1 MKRLSINR
9 IAAAGLRAD
18 QRGYR
23 AMAAGIFL
31 SIFFIA
37 TLCQCAWGVYAAA
50 VQSVRARMGQADAFY
65 FDADEYSD
73 ADIMDE
79 GSFDRLGHIA
89 MTAQAGGLYIGSY
102 DETAASIMDRRYA
115 SGRAPEKAG
124 EMAAEKS
131 FLDHLSIEAE
141 IGESFELTVTPI
153 DGLSEK
159 RTYTL
164 TGVLEEQ
171 TSRFEWKRVTYLL
184 SEGLYAL
191 PAALVSAQ
199 EPPFDSGRTVVQ
211 RVMTLKKGVS
221 LQSALA
227 HNYGA
232 DGRLNFNRPMLI
244 GLNDFGALVADM
256 VLEWGSDAFSEED
269 VETMLTML
277 ALLGG
282 SLLLACCVGIA
293 GAMEGQLARKTKE
306 IGMLRAVGATRRQIR
321 RIFGREAWIL
331 ALIMAPVSIACA
343 CLAVWGLSRAFP
355 SLIAFDIQPMLLAP
369 IAVLSIA
376 CIVLSAFMPLRRASR
391 VMPMGVLRDTA
402 LLRRIGRV
410 KSRNSYKPAQ
420 LIAWRQNRLHPLQPI
435 GAGVLVGLM
444 LVCMLNALS
453 LLGQISGML
462 FQSSAAFRAYFYMD
476 NVSTNSYYTMLPER
490 ALSAGDIAQI
500 EALPGIKKAREKSA
514 ANVCW
519 ITDSAPSYLTN
530 ADLYTYSYLL
540 SEEELLRRAHT
551 QDDAQLYHYLDT
563 SDEGMIEIRREAAE
577 TNERVR
583 RETGAEAGEALVP
596 LGLMVLDDEV
606 LRRYASD
613 VAEGAIDLDAINRGE
628 QVLLCAPDRYVRIE
642 TKNGK
647 VIGARMSNKPFQGA
661 TLIAHNDGNFSAG
674 ETLELMLLTGPE
686 ADFTA
691 QSAEGFY
698 AGLEERR
705 AAVTIGAV
713 LNSTTSLYGMD
724 SAVTLFTT
732 RRGLNAMG
740 FSMDRVDSLDIYTE
754 SAMSA
759 EEEQALS
766 ESVES
771 ILRRAD
777 NMSFY
782 DELETARAVR
792 QQNAMVMTA
801 LLSVALLFFAVAVSM
816 ITGGVTRRIRAD
828 ARMIGTLRAV
838 GADSKTVAGCYRMQ
852 ILLSIALGLLV
863 GLVCMV
869 ALLTS
874 YYGRVWWM
882 RIVAPVCV
890 VGFSALCYAAC
901 MLALRSRIR
910 ETISHSIVENIREM

>member
-1 MKRLSINR
+1 MKRLSVNR

-37 TLCQCAWGVYAAA
+37 TLCQCAWGVYVAA
-50 VQSVRARMGQADAFY
+50 VQGVRARMGQADAFY

-153 DGLSEK
+153 DGLSET

-171 TSRFEWKRVTYLL
+171 TSRFDWDSVAYF
-184 SEGLYAL
+184 SETRFCTL
-191 PAALVSAQ
+191 PSALVSQ
-199 EPPFDSGRTVVQ
+199 EEALFASGRVVTQ
-211 RVMTLKKGVS
+211 RVMTLKRGVS
-221 LQSALA
+221 LEKALA
-227 HNYGA
+227 RNFDE
-232 DGRLNFNRPMLI
+232 DGHLTAPLLI
-244 GLNDFGALVADM
+244 GLTDFGRLTVSGGFFSWND
-256 VLEWGSDAFSEED
+256 GFSDEE
-269 VETMLTML
+269 VTTLFIML

-293 GAMEGQLARKTKE
+293 GAMEGQLARKTEE

-321 RIFGREAWIL
+321 RIFGREAWL
-331 ALIMAPVSIACA
+331 VALVMAPVSLACA

-355 SLIAFDIQPMLLAP
+355 SLIAFDIQPVILVP
-369 IAVLSIA
+369 IALMSVA
-376 CIVLSAFMPLRRASR
+376 CIVISAFVPLRRASR

-402 LLRRIGRV
+402 LLRRMGRV

-420 LIAWRQNRLHPLQPI
+420 LIAWRQNRLHPLRPL
-435 GAGVLVGLM
+435 GAGALTGLI
-444 LVCMLNALS
+444 LVCMLSALS
-453 LLGQISGML
+453 LFSQMSDQVIRSN
-462 FQSSAAFRAYFYMD
+462 AAFSAYFYMD
-476 NVSTNSYYTMLPER
+476 YATTNSYYTMLPDR

-500 EALPGIKKAREKSA
+500 EALPGVKKARERSA

-551 QDDAQLYHYLDT
+551 QDDAQLYDYLDT

-596 LGLMVLDDEV
+596 LGLMVLDDEA
-606 LRRYASD
+606 LRSYASD

-661 TLIAHNDGNFSAG
+661 TLIAHNDGDFSAG
-674 ETLELMLLTGPE
+674 ETFELMLLTGPE

-713 LNSTTSLYGMD
+713 LNNTTSLYGMD

-754 SAMSA
+754 GAMSA

-782 DELETARAVR
+782 DELQTARAAR

-838 GADSKTVAGCYRMQ
+838 GADAKTVAGCYRMQ

-863 GLVCMV
+863 GLACMI

-882 RIVAPVCV
+882 RIAAPACV
-890 VGFSALCYAAC
+890 LGFSALCYAAC

-910 ETISHSIVENIREM
+910 ETISRSIVENIREM

>member
-1 MKRLSINR
+1 MKRLSVNR

-37 TLCQCAWGVYAAA
+37 TLCQCAWGVYVAA
-50 VQSVRARMGQADAFY
+50 VQGVRARMGQADAFY

-102 DETAASIMDRRYA
+102 DEAAASIMDRRYA

-131 FLDHLSIEAE
+131 FLDHLSIAAE

-153 DGLSEK
+153 DGLSET

-164 TGVLEEQ
+164 TGVLAEQ
-171 TSRFEWKRVTYLL
+171 TSRFDWDSVAYF
-184 SEGLYAL
+184 SETRFCTL
-191 PAALVSAQ
+191 PSALVSQ
-199 EPPFDSGRTVVQ
+199 EEAPFASGRVVTQ
-211 RVMTLKKGVS
+211 RVMTLKRGVS
-221 LQSALA
+221 LEKALA
-227 HNYGA
+227 RNFDE
-232 DGRLNFNRPMLI
+232 DGHLTAPLLI
-244 GLNDFGALVADM
+244 GLTDFGRLTVSGGFFSWND
-256 VLEWGSDAFSEED
+256 GFSDEE
-269 VETMLTML
+269 VTTLFTML

-306 IGMLRAVGATRRQIR
+306 IGLLRAVGATRRQIR
-321 RIFGREAWIL
+321 RIFGREAWL
-331 ALIMAPVSIACA
+331 VALVMAPVSLACA
-343 CLAVWGLSRAFP
+343 CLAVWGMSRAFP
-355 SLIAFDIQPMLLAP
+355 SLIAFDIQPVILVP
-369 IAVLSIA
+369 IALMSVA
-376 CIVLSAFMPLRRASR
+376 CIVISAFVPLRRASR
-391 VMPMGVLRDTA
+391 TLPMGVLRDTA
-402 LLRRIGRV
+402 LLRRMGRV
-410 KSRNSYKPAQ
+410 KSRSSYKPAR
-420 LIAWRQNRLHPLQPI
+420 LIAWRQNRLHPLRPL
-435 GAGVLVGLM
+435 GAGALTGLM
-444 LVCMLNALS
+444 LVCMLSALS
-453 LLGQISGML
+453 LFSQMSDQVIRSN
-462 FQSSAAFRAYFYMD
+462 AAFSAYFYMD
-476 NVSTNSYYTMLPER
+476 YATTNSYYTMLPER

-500 EALPGIKKAREKSA
+500 EALPGVKKARERSA

-551 QDDAQLYHYLDT
+551 QDDAQLYDYLDT

-596 LGLMVLDDEV
+596 LGLMVLDDEA
-606 LRRYASD
+606 LRSYASD

-661 TLIAHNDGNFSAG
+661 TLIAHNDGDFSAG

-713 LNSTTSLYGMD
+713 LNNTTSLYGMD
-724 SAVTLFTT
+724 SAVTLFAT

-754 SAMSA
+754 GAMSA

-782 DELETARAVR
+782 DELETARAAR

-828 ARMIGTLRAV
+828 ACMIGTLRAV
-838 GADSKTVAGCYRMQ
+838 GADAKTVAGCYRMQ

-863 GLVCMV
+863 GLACMI

-882 RIVAPVCV
+882 RIAAPVCV
-890 VGFSALCYAAC
+890 LGFSALCYAAC

-910 ETISHSIVENIREM
+910 ETISRSIVENIREM

>member
-1 MKRLSINR
+1 MKRLSVNR

-37 TLCQCAWGVYAAA
+37 TLCQCAWGVYVAA
-50 VQSVRARMGQADAFY
+50 VQGVRARMGQADAFY

-153 DGLSEK
+153 DGLSET

-171 TSRFEWKRVTYLL
+171 TSRFDWDSVAYF
-184 SEGLYAL
+184 SETRFCTL
-191 PAALVSAQ
+191 PSALVSQ
-199 EPPFDSGRTVVQ
+199 EEALFASGRVVTQ
-211 RVMTLKKGVS
+211 RVMTLKRGVS
-221 LQSALA
+221 LEKALA
-227 HNYGA
+227 RNFDE
-232 DGRLNFNRPMLI
+232 DGHLTAPLLI
-244 GLNDFGALVADM
+244 GLTDFGRLTVSGGFFSWND
-256 VLEWGSDAFSEED
+256 GFSDEE
-269 VETMLTML
+269 VTTLFIML

-293 GAMEGQLARKTKE
+293 GAMEGQLARKTEE

-321 RIFGREAWIL
+321 RIFGREAWL
-331 ALIMAPVSIACA
+331 VALVMAPVSLACA
-343 CLAVWGLSRAFP
+343 CLAVWGMSRAFP
-355 SLIAFDIQPMLLAP
+355 SLIAFDIQPVILVP
-369 IAVLSIA
+369 IALMSVA
-376 CIVLSAFMPLRRASR
+376 CIVISAFVPLRRASR
-391 VMPMGVLRDTA
+391 TLPMGVLRDTH
-402 LLRRIGRV
+402 LLRRMGRV
-410 KSRNSYKPAQ
+410 KSRSSYKPAR
-420 LIAWRQNRLHPLQPI
+420 LIAWRQNRLHPLRPL
-435 GAGVLVGLM
+435 GAGALTGLM
-444 LVCMLNALS
+444 LVCMLSALS
-453 LLGQISGML
+453 LFSQMSDQVIRSN
-462 FQSSAAFRAYFYMD
+462 AAFSAYFYMD
-476 NVSTNSYYTMLPER
+476 YATTNSYYTMLPER

-500 EALPGIKKAREKSA
+500 EALPGVKKARERSA

-551 QDDAQLYHYLDT
+551 QDDAQLYDYLDT

-596 LGLMVLDDEV
+596 LGLMVLDDEA
-606 LRRYASD
+606 LRSYASD

-661 TLIAHNDGNFSAG
+661 TLIAHNDGDFSAG

-713 LNSTTSLYGMD
+713 LNNTTSLYGMD

-754 SAMSA
+754 GAMSA

-782 DELETARAVR
+782 DELQTARAAR

-816 ITGGVTRRIRAD
+816 ITGSVTRRIRSD

-838 GADSKTVAGCYRMQ
+838 GADAKTVAGCYRMQ

-863 GLVCMV
+863 GLACMI

-882 RIVAPVCV
+882 RIAAPACV
-890 VGFSALCYAAC
+890 LGFSALCYGAC

-910 ETISHSIVENIREM
+910 ETISRSIVENIREM

>member
-1 MKRLSINR
+1 MKRLSVNR

-37 TLCQCAWGVYAAA
+37 TLCQCAWGVYVAA
-50 VQSVRARMGQADAFY
+50 VQGVRARMGQADAFY

-153 DGLSEK
+153 DGLSET

-164 TGVLEEQ
+164 TGVLAEQ
-171 TSRFEWKRVTYLL
+171 TSRFDWDSVAYF
-184 SEGLYAL
+184 SETRFCTL
-191 PAALVSAQ
+191 PSALVSQ
-199 EPPFDSGRTVVQ
+199 EEAPFASGRVVTQ
-211 RVMTLKKGVS
+211 RVMTLKRGVS
-221 LQSALA
+221 LEKALA
-227 HNYGA
+227 RNFDE
-232 DGRLNFNRPMLI
+232 DGHLTAPLLI
-244 GLNDFGALVADM
+244 GLTDFGRLTVSGGFFSWND
-256 VLEWGSDAFSEED
+256 GFSDEE
-269 VETMLTML
+269 VTTLFTML

-293 GAMEGQLARKTKE
+293 GAMEGQLARKTEE

-321 RIFGREAWIL
+321 RIFGREAWL
-331 ALIMAPVSIACA
+331 VALVMAPVSLACA

-355 SLIAFDIQPMLLAP
+355 SLIAFDIQPVILVP
-369 IAVLSIA
+369 IALMSVA
-376 CIVLSAFMPLRRASR
+376 CIVISAFVPLRRASR
-391 VMPMGVLRDTA
+391 VMPMGVLRDTH
-402 LLRRIGRV
+402 LLRRMGRV
-410 KSRNSYKPAQ
+410 KSRDRYHPAR
-420 LIAWRQNRLHPLQPI
+420 LIAWRQNRLHPLRPL
-435 GAGVLVGLM
+435 GAGALTGLM
-444 LVCMLNALS
+444 LVCMLSALS
-453 LLGQISGML
+453 LFSQMSDQVIRSN
-462 FQSSAAFRAYFYMD
+462 AAFSAYFYMD
-476 NVSTNSYYTMLPER
+476 YATTNSYYTMLPDR

-500 EALPGIKKAREKSA
+500 EALPGVKKARERSA

-551 QDDAQLYHYLDT
+551 QDDAQLYDYLDT
-563 SDEGMIEIRREAAE
+563 SEEGMIEIRREAAE

-596 LGLMVLDDEV
+596 LGLMVLDDEA
-606 LRRYASD
+606 LRSYASD

-661 TLIAHNDGNFSAG
+661 TLIAHNDGDFSAG

-713 LNSTTSLYGMD
+713 LNNTTSLYGMD

-754 SAMSA
+754 GAMSA

-782 DELETARAVR
+782 DELQTARAAR

-828 ARMIGTLRAV
+828 ACMIGTLRAV
-838 GADSKTVAGCYRMQ
+838 GADAKTVAGCYRMQ

-863 GLVCMV
+863 GLACMI

-882 RIVAPVCV
+882 RIAAPACV
-890 VGFSALCYAAC
+890 LGFSALCYAAC

-910 ETISHSIVENIREM
+910 ETISRSIVENIREM

>member
-1 MKRLSINR
+1 MKRLSVNR

-37 TLCQCAWGVYAAA
+37 TLCQCAWGVYVAA
-50 VQSVRARMGQADAFY
+50 VQGVRARMGQADAFY

-131 FLDHLSIEAE
+131 FLDHLSIAAE

-153 DGLSEK
+153 DGLSET

-171 TSRFEWKRVTYLL
+171 TSRFKWDSVAYF
-184 SEGLYAL
+184 SETRFCAL
-191 PAALVSAQ
+191 PSALVSQ
-199 EPPFDSGRTVVQ
+199 EEAPFASGRVVTQ
-211 RVMTLKKGVS
+211 RVMTLKRGVS
-221 LQSALA
+221 LEKALA
-227 HNYGA
+227 RNFDE
-232 DGRLNFNRPMLI
+232 DGHLTAPLLI
-244 GLNDFGALVADM
+244 GLTDFGRLTVSGGFFSWND
-256 VLEWGSDAFSEED
+256 GFSDEE
-269 VETMLTML
+269 VTTLFTML

-293 GAMEGQLARKTKE
+293 GAMEGQLARKTEE

-321 RIFGREAWIL
+321 RIFGREAWL
-331 ALIMAPVSIACA
+331 VALVMAPVSLACA
-343 CLAVWGLSRAFP
+343 CLAVWGMSRAFP
-355 SLIAFDIQPMLLAP
+355 SLIAFDIQPVILVP
-369 IAVLSIA
+369 IALMSVA
-376 CIVLSAFMPLRRASR
+376 CIVISAFVPLRRASR
-391 VMPMGVLRDTA
+391 TLPMGVLRDTA
-402 LLRRIGRV
+402 LLRRMGRV
-410 KSRNSYKPAQ
+410 KSRSSYKPAR
-420 LIAWRQNRLHPLQPI
+420 LIAWRQNRLHPLRPL
-435 GAGVLVGLM
+435 GAGALTGLM
-444 LVCMLNALS
+444 LVCMLSALS
-453 LLGQISGML
+453 LFSQMSDQVIRSN
-462 FQSSAAFRAYFYMD
+462 AAFSAYFYMD
-476 NVSTNSYYTMLPER
+476 YATTNSYYTMLPDR

-500 EALPGIKKAREKSA
+500 EALPGVKKARERSA

-551 QDDAQLYHYLDT
+551 QDDAQLYDYLDT

-596 LGLMVLDDEV
+596 LGLMVLDDEA
-606 LRRYASD
+606 LRSYASD

-661 TLIAHNDGNFSAG
+661 TLIAHNDGDFSAG

-713 LNSTTSLYGMD
+713 LNNTTSLYGMD
-724 SAVTLFTT
+724 SAVTLFAT

-754 SAMSA
+754 GAMSA

-782 DELETARAVR
+782 DELETARAAR

-828 ARMIGTLRAV
+828 ACMIGTLRAV
-838 GADSKTVAGCYRMQ
+838 GADAKTVAGCYRMQ

-863 GLVCMV
+863 GLACMI

-882 RIVAPVCV
+882 RIAAPACV
-890 VGFSALCYAAC
+890 LGFSALCYAAC

-910 ETISHSIVENIREM
+910 ETISRSIVENIREM

>member
-1 MKRLSINR
+1 MKRLSVNR

-37 TLCQCAWGVYAAA
+37 TLCQCAWGVYVAA
-50 VQSVRARMGQADAFY
+50 VQGVRARMGQADAFY

-153 DGLSEK
+153 DGLSET

-171 TSRFEWKRVTYLL
+171 TSRFDWDSVAYF
-184 SEGLYAL
+184 SETRFCTL
-191 PAALVSAQ
+191 PSALVSQ
-199 EPPFDSGRTVVQ
+199 EEALFASGRVVTQ
-211 RVMTLKKGVS
+211 RVMTLKRGVS
-221 LQSALA
+221 LEKALA
-227 HNYGA
+227 RNFDE
-232 DGRLNFNRPMLI
+232 DGHLTAPLLI
-244 GLNDFGALVADM
+244 GLTDFGRLTVSGGFFSWND
-256 VLEWGSDAFSEED
+256 GFSDEE
-269 VETMLTML
+269 VTTLFIML

-293 GAMEGQLARKTKE
+293 GAMEGQLARKTEE

-321 RIFGREAWIL
+321 RIFGREAWL
-331 ALIMAPVSIACA
+331 VALIMAPVSLACA
-343 CLAVWGLSRAFP
+343 CLAVWGMSRAFP
-355 SLIAFDIQPMLLAP
+355 SLIAFDIQPVILVP
-369 IAVLSIA
+369 IALMSVA
-376 CIVLSAFMPLRRASR
+376 CIVISAFVPLRRASR
-391 VMPMGVLRDTA
+391 TLPMGVLRDTA
-402 LLRRIGRV
+402 LLRRMGRV
-410 KSRNSYKPAQ
+410 KSRSSYKPAR
-420 LIAWRQNRLHPLQPI
+420 LIAWRQNRLHPLRPL
-435 GAGVLVGLM
+435 GAGALTGLI
-444 LVCMLNALS
+444 LVCMLSALS
-453 LLGQISGML
+453 LFSQMSDQVIRSN
-462 FQSSAAFRAYFYMD
+462 AAFSAYFYMD
-476 NVSTNSYYTMLPER
+476 YATTNSYYTMLPDR

-500 EALPGIKKAREKSA
+500 EALPGVKKARERSA

-551 QDDAQLYHYLDT
+551 QDDAQLYDYLDT

-596 LGLMVLDDEV
+596 LGLMVLDDEA
-606 LRRYASD
+606 LRSYASD

-661 TLIAHNDGNFSAG
+661 TLIAHNDGDFSAG
-674 ETLELMLLTGPE
+674 ETFELMLLTGPE

-713 LNSTTSLYGMD
+713 LNNTTSLYGMD

-754 SAMSA
+754 GAMSA

-782 DELETARAVR
+782 DELQTARAAR

-838 GADSKTVAGCYRMQ
+838 GADAKTVAGCYRMQ

-863 GLVCMV
+863 GLACMI

-882 RIVAPVCV
+882 RIAAPACV
-890 VGFSALCYAAC
+890 LGFSALCYAAC

-910 ETISHSIVENIREM
+910 ETISRSIVENIREM

>member
-1 MKRLSINR
+1 MKRLSVNR

-37 TLCQCAWGVYAAA
+37 TLCQCAWGVYVAA
-50 VQSVRARMGQADAFY
+50 VQGVRARMGQADAFY

-131 FLDHLSIEAE
+131 FLDHLSIAAE

-171 TSRFEWKRVTYLL
+171 TSRFDWDSVAYF
-184 SEGLYAL
+184 SETRFCTL
-191 PAALVSAQ
+191 PSALVSQ
-199 EPPFDSGRTVVQ
+199 EEAPFASGRVVTQ
-211 RVMTLKKGVS
+211 RVMTLKRGVS
-221 LQSALA
+221 LEKALA
-227 HNYGA
+227 RNFDE
-232 DGRLNFNRPMLI
+232 DGHLTAPLLI
-244 GLNDFGALVADM
+244 GLTDFGRLTVSGGFFSWND
-256 VLEWGSDAFSEED
+256 GFSDEE
-269 VETMLTML
+269 VTTLFIML

-293 GAMEGQLARKTKE
+293 GAMEGQLARKTEE

-321 RIFGREAWIL
+321 RIFGREAWL
-331 ALIMAPVSIACA
+331 VALVMAPVSLACA
-343 CLAVWGLSRAFP
+343 CLAVWGMSRAFP
-355 SLIAFDIQPMLLAP
+355 SLIAFDIQPVILVP
-369 IAVLSIA
+369 IALMSVA
-376 CIVLSAFMPLRRASR
+376 CIVISAFVPLRRASR
-391 VMPMGVLRDTA
+391 TLPMGVLRDTA
-402 LLRRIGRV
+402 LLRRMGRV
-410 KSRNSYKPAQ
+410 KSRSSYKPAR
-420 LIAWRQNRLHPLQPI
+420 LIAWRQNRLHPLRPL
-435 GAGVLVGLM
+435 GAGALTGLM
-444 LVCMLNALS
+444 LVCMLSALS
-453 LLGQISGML
+453 LFSQMSDQVIRSN
-462 FQSSAAFRAYFYMD
+462 AAFSAYFYMD
-476 NVSTNSYYTMLPER
+476 YATTNSYYTMLPDR

-500 EALPGIKKAREKSA
+500 EALPGVKKARERSA

-551 QDDAQLYHYLDT
+551 QDDAQLYDYLDT

-596 LGLMVLDDEV
+596 LGLMVLDDEA
-606 LRRYASD
+606 LRSYASD

-661 TLIAHNDGNFSAG
+661 TLIAHNDGDFSAG

-713 LNSTTSLYGMD
+713 LNNTTSLYGMD

-754 SAMSA
+754 GAMSA

-782 DELETARAVR
+782 DELETARAAR

-816 ITGGVTRRIRAD
+816 ITGSVTRRIRSD

-838 GADSKTVAGCYRMQ
+838 GADAKTVAGCYRMQ

-863 GLVCMV
+863 GLACMI

-882 RIVAPVCV
+882 RIAAPACV
-890 VGFSALCYAAC
+890 LGFSALCYAAC

-910 ETISHSIVENIREM
+910 ETISRSIVENIREM

>member
-1 MKRLSINR
+1 MKRLSVNR

-37 TLCQCAWGVYAAA
+37 TLCQCAWGVYVAA
-50 VQSVRARMGQADAFY
+50 VQGVRARMGQADAFY

-153 DGLSEK
+153 DGLSET

-171 TSRFEWKRVTYLL
+171 TSRFDWDSVAYF
-184 SEGLYAL
+184 SETRFCTL
-191 PAALVSAQ
+191 PSALVSQ
-199 EPPFDSGRTVVQ
+199 EEALFASGRVVTQ
-211 RVMTLKKGVS
+211 RVMTLKRGVS
-221 LQSALA
+221 LEKALA
-227 HNYGA
+227 RNFDE
-232 DGRLNFNRPMLI
+232 DGHLTAPLLI
-244 GLNDFGALVADM
+244 GLTDFGRLTVSGGFFSWND
-256 VLEWGSDAFSEED
+256 GFSDEE
-269 VETMLTML
+269 VTTLFIML

-293 GAMEGQLARKTKE
+293 GAMEGQLARKTEE

-321 RIFGREAWIL
+321 RIFGREAWL
-331 ALIMAPVSIACA
+331 VALVMAPVSLACA

-355 SLIAFDIQPMLLAP
+355 SLIAFDIQPVILVP
-369 IAVLSIA
+369 IALMSVA
-376 CIVLSAFMPLRRASR
+376 CIVISAFVPLRRASR
-391 VMPMGVLRDTA
+391 TLPMGVLRDTA
-402 LLRRIGRV
+402 LLRRMGRV
-410 KSRNSYKPAQ
+410 KSRSSYKPAR
-420 LIAWRQNRLHPLQPI
+420 LIAWRQNRLHPLRPL
-435 GAGVLVGLM
+435 GAGALTGLI
-444 LVCMLNALS
+444 LVCMLSALS
-453 LLGQISGML
+453 LFSQMSDQVIRSN
-462 FQSSAAFRAYFYMD
+462 AAFSAYFYMD
-476 NVSTNSYYTMLPER
+476 YATTNSYYTMLPDR

-500 EALPGIKKAREKSA
+500 EALPGVKKARERSA

-551 QDDAQLYHYLDT
+551 QDDAQLYDYLDT

-596 LGLMVLDDEV
+596 LGLMVLDDEA
-606 LRRYASD
+606 LRSYASD

-661 TLIAHNDGNFSAG
+661 TLIAHNDGDFSAG
-674 ETLELMLLTGPE
+674 ETFELMLLTGPE

-713 LNSTTSLYGMD
+713 LNNTTSLYGMD

-754 SAMSA
+754 GAMSA

-782 DELETARAVR
+782 DELQTARAAR

-838 GADSKTVAGCYRMQ
+838 GADAKTVAGCYRMQ

-863 GLVCMV
+863 GLACMI

-882 RIVAPVCV
+882 RIAAPACV
-890 VGFSALCYAAC
+890 LGFSALCYAAC

-910 ETISHSIVENIREM
+910 ETISRSIVENIREM

>member
-1 MKRLSINR
+1 MKRLSVNR

-37 TLCQCAWGVYAAA
+37 TLCQCAWGVYVAA
-50 VQSVRARMGQADAFY
+50 VQGVRARMGQADAFY

-73 ADIMDE
+73 ADIMEE

-102 DETAASIMDRRYA
+102 DEAAASIMDRRYA

-153 DGLSEK
+153 DGLSET

-164 TGVLEEQ
+164 TGVLAEQ
-171 TSRFEWKRVTYLL
+171 TSRFDWDSVAYF
-184 SEGLYAL
+184 SETRFCTL
-191 PAALVSAQ
+191 PSALVSQ
-199 EPPFDSGRTVVQ
+199 EEAPFASGRVVTQ
-211 RVMTLKKGVS
+211 RVMTLKRGVS
-221 LQSALA
+221 LEKALA
-227 HNYGA
+227 RNFDE
-232 DGRLNFNRPMLI
+232 DGHLTAPLLI
-244 GLNDFGALVADM
+244 GLTDFGRLTVSGGFFSWND
-256 VLEWGSDAFSEED
+256 GFSDEE
-269 VETMLTML
+269 VTTLFIML

-293 GAMEGQLARKTKE
+293 GAMEGQLARKTEE

-321 RIFGREAWIL
+321 RIFGREAWL
-331 ALIMAPVSIACA
+331 VALVMAPVSLACA

-355 SLIAFDIQPMLLAP
+355 SLIAFDIQPVILVP
-369 IAVLSIA
+369 IALMSVA
-376 CIVLSAFMPLRRASR
+376 CIVISAFVPLRRASR
-391 VMPMGVLRDTA
+391 TLPMGVLRDTA
-402 LLRRIGRV
+402 LLRRMGRV
-410 KSRNSYKPAQ
+410 KSRSSYKPAR
-420 LIAWRQNRLHPLQPI
+420 LIAWRQNRLHPLRPL
-435 GAGVLVGLM
+435 GAGALTGLI
-444 LVCMLNALS
+444 LVCMLSALS
-453 LLGQISGML
+453 LFSQMSDQVIRSN
-462 FQSSAAFRAYFYMD
+462 AAFSAYFYMD
-476 NVSTNSYYTMLPER
+476 YATTNSYYTMLPDR

-500 EALPGIKKAREKSA
+500 EALPGVKKARERSA

-551 QDDAQLYHYLDT
+551 QDDAQLYDYLDT

-596 LGLMVLDDEV
+596 LGLMVLDDEA
-606 LRRYASD
+606 LRSYASD

-661 TLIAHNDGNFSAG
+661 TLIAHNDGDFSAG
-674 ETLELMLLTGPE
+674 ETFELMLLTGPE

-713 LNSTTSLYGMD
+713 LNNTTSLYGMD

-754 SAMSA
+754 GAMSA

-782 DELETARAVR
+782 DELETARAAR

-828 ARMIGTLRAV
+828 ACMIGTLRAV
-838 GADSKTVAGCYRMQ
+838 GADAKTVAGCYRMQ

-863 GLVCMV
+863 GLACMI

-882 RIVAPVCV
+882 RIAAPACV
-890 VGFSALCYAAC
+890 LGFSALCYAAC

-910 ETISHSIVENIREM
+910 ETISRSIVENIREM

>member
-1 MKRLSINR
+1 MKRLSVNR

-37 TLCQCAWGVYAAA
+37 TLCQCAWGVYVAA
-50 VQSVRARMGQADAFY
+50 VQGVRARMGQADAFY

-102 DETAASIMDRRYA
+102 DEAAASIMDRRYA

-164 TGVLEEQ
+164 TGVLAEQ
-171 TSRFEWKRVTYLL
+171 TSRFDWDSVAYF
-184 SEGLYAL
+184 SETRFCTL
-191 PAALVSAQ
+191 PSALVSQ
-199 EPPFDSGRTVVQ
+199 EEAPFASGRVVTQ
-211 RVMTLKKGVS
+211 RVMTLKRGVS
-221 LQSALA
+221 LEKALA
-227 HNYGA
+227 RNFDE
-232 DGRLNFNRPMLI
+232 DGHLTAPLLI
-244 GLNDFGALVADM
+244 GLTDFGRLTVSGGFFSWND
-256 VLEWGSDAFSEED
+256 GFSDEE
-269 VETMLTML
+269 VTTLFIML

-293 GAMEGQLARKTKE
+293 GAMEGQLARKTEE

-321 RIFGREAWIL
+321 RIFGREAWL
-331 ALIMAPVSIACA
+331 VALVMAPVSLACA
-343 CLAVWGLSRAFP
+343 CLAVWGMSRAFP
-355 SLIAFDIQPMLLAP
+355 SLIAFDIQPVILVP
-369 IAVLSIA
+369 IALMSVA
-376 CIVLSAFMPLRRASR
+376 CIVISAFVPLRRASR
-391 VMPMGVLRDTA
+391 TLPMGVLRDTA
-402 LLRRIGRV
+402 LLRRMGRV
-410 KSRNSYKPAQ
+410 KSRSSYKPAR
-420 LIAWRQNRLHPLQPI
+420 LIAWRQNRLHPLRPL
-435 GAGVLVGLM
+435 GAGALTGLM
-444 LVCMLNALS
+444 LVCMLSALS
-453 LLGQISGML
+453 LFSQMSDQVIRSN
-462 FQSSAAFRAYFYMD
+462 AAFSAYFYMD
-476 NVSTNSYYTMLPER
+476 YATTNSYYTMLPDR

-500 EALPGIKKAREKSA
+500 EALPGVKKARERSA

-551 QDDAQLYHYLDT
+551 QDDAQLYDYLDT

-596 LGLMVLDDEV
+596 LGLMVLDDEA
-606 LRRYASD
+606 LRSYASD

-661 TLIAHNDGNFSAG
+661 TLIAHNDGDFSAG

-713 LNSTTSLYGMD
+713 LNNTTSLYGMD

-754 SAMSA
+754 GAMSA

-782 DELETARAVR
+782 DELQTARAAR

-828 ARMIGTLRAV
+828 ACMIGTLRAV
-838 GADSKTVAGCYRMQ
+838 GADAKTVAGCYRMQ

-863 GLVCMV
+863 GLACMI

-882 RIVAPVCV
+882 RIAAPACV
-890 VGFSALCYAAC
+890 LGFSALCYAAC

-910 ETISHSIVENIREM
+910 ETISRSIVENIREM

>member
-1 MKRLSINR
+1 MKRLSVNR

-37 TLCQCAWGVYAAA
+37 TLCQCAWGVYVAA
-50 VQSVRARMGQADAFY
+50 VQGVRARMGQADAFY

-73 ADIMDE
+73 ADIMEE

-102 DETAASIMDRRYA
+102 DEAAASIMDRRYA

-153 DGLSEK
+153 DGLSET

-164 TGVLEEQ
+164 TGVLAEQ
-171 TSRFEWKRVTYLL
+171 TSRFDWDSVAYF
-184 SEGLYAL
+184 SETRFCTL
-191 PAALVSAQ
+191 PSALVSQ
-199 EPPFDSGRTVVQ
+199 EEAPFASGRVVTQ
-211 RVMTLKKGVS
+211 RVMTLKRGVS
-221 LQSALA
+221 LEKALA
-227 HNYGA
+227 RNFDE
-232 DGRLNFNRPMLI
+232 DGHLTAPLLI
-244 GLNDFGALVADM
+244 GLTDFGRLTVSGGFFSWND
-256 VLEWGSDAFSEED
+256 GFSDEE
-269 VETMLTML
+269 VTTLFIML

-293 GAMEGQLARKTKE
+293 GAMEGQLARKTEE

-321 RIFGREAWIL
+321 RIFGREAWL
-331 ALIMAPVSIACA
+331 VALVMAPVSLACA

-355 SLIAFDIQPMLLAP
+355 SLIAFDIQPVILVP
-369 IAVLSIA
+369 IALMSVA
-376 CIVLSAFMPLRRASR
+376 CIVISAFVPLRRASR
-391 VMPMGVLRDTA
+391 TLPMGVLRDTA
-402 LLRRIGRV
+402 LLRRMGRV
-410 KSRNSYKPAQ
+410 KSRSSYKPAR
-420 LIAWRQNRLHPLQPI
+420 LIAWRQNRLHPLRPL
-435 GAGVLVGLM
+435 GAGALTGLI
-444 LVCMLNALS
+444 LVCMLSALS
-453 LLGQISGML
+453 LFSQMSDQVIRSN
-462 FQSSAAFRAYFYMD
+462 AAFSAYFYMD
-476 NVSTNSYYTMLPER
+476 YATTNSYYTMLPDR

-500 EALPGIKKAREKSA
+500 EALPGVKKARERSA

-551 QDDAQLYHYLDT
+551 QDDAQLYDYLDT

-596 LGLMVLDDEV
+596 LGLMVLDDEA
-606 LRRYASD
+606 LRSYASD

-661 TLIAHNDGNFSAG
+661 TLIAHNDGDFSAG
-674 ETLELMLLTGPE
+674 ETFELMLLTGPE

-713 LNSTTSLYGMD
+713 LNNTTSLYGMD

-754 SAMSA
+754 GAMSA

-782 DELETARAVR
+782 DELQTARAAR

-838 GADSKTVAGCYRMQ
+838 GADAKTVAGCYRMQ

-863 GLVCMV
+863 GLACMI

-882 RIVAPVCV
+882 RIAAPACV
-890 VGFSALCYAAC
+890 LGFSALCYAAC

-910 ETISHSIVENIREM
+910 ETISRSIVENIREM

>member
-1 MKRLSINR
+1 MKRLSVNR

-37 TLCQCAWGVYAAA
+37 TLCQCAWGVYVAA
-50 VQSVRARMGQADAFY
+50 VQGVRARMGQADAFY

-153 DGLSEK
+153 DGLSET

-164 TGVLEEQ
+164 TGVLAEQ
-171 TSRFEWKRVTYLL
+171 TSRFDWDSVAYF
-184 SEGLYAL
+184 SETRFCTL
-191 PAALVSAQ
+191 PSALVSQ
-199 EPPFDSGRTVVQ
+199 EEAPFASGRVVTQ
-211 RVMTLKKGVS
+211 RVMTLKRGVS
-221 LQSALA
+221 LEKALA
-227 HNYGA
+227 RNFDE
-232 DGRLNFNRPMLI
+232 DGHLTAPLLI
-244 GLNDFGALVADM
+244 GLTDFGRLTVSGGFFSWND
-256 VLEWGSDAFSEED
+256 GFSDEE
-269 VETMLTML
+269 VTTLFIML

-293 GAMEGQLARKTKE
+293 GAMEGQLARKTEE

-321 RIFGREAWIL
+321 RIFGREAWL
-331 ALIMAPVSIACA
+331 VALVMAPVSIACA
-343 CLAVWGLSRAFP
+343 CLAVWGMSRAFP
-355 SLIAFDIQPMLLAP
+355 SLIAFDIQPVILVP
-369 IAVLSIA
+369 IALMSVA
-376 CIVLSAFMPLRRASR
+376 CIVISAFVPLRRASR

-402 LLRRIGRV
+402 LLRRMGRV

-420 LIAWRQNRLHPLQPI
+420 LIAWRQNRLHPLRPL
-435 GAGVLVGLM
+435 GAGALTGLM
-444 LVCMLNALS
+444 LVCMLSALS
-453 LLGQISGML
+453 LFSQMSDQVIRSN
-462 FQSSAAFRAYFYMD
+462 AAFSAYFYMD
-476 NVSTNSYYTMLPER
+476 YATTNSYYTMLPDR

-500 EALPGIKKAREKSA
+500 EALPGVKKARERSA

-551 QDDAQLYHYLDT
+551 QDDAQLYDYLDT

-596 LGLMVLDDEV
+596 LGLMVLDDEA
-606 LRRYASD
+606 LRSYASD

-642 TKNGK
+642 MKNGK

-661 TLIAHNDGNFSAG
+661 TLIAHNDGDFSAG

-713 LNSTTSLYGMD
+713 LNNTTSLYGMD

-754 SAMSA
+754 GAMSA

-782 DELETARAVR
+782 DELQTARAAR

-828 ARMIGTLRAV
+828 ACMIGTLRAV
-838 GADSKTVAGCYRMQ
+838 GADAKTVAGCYRMQ

-863 GLVCMV
+863 GLACMI

-882 RIVAPVCV
+882 RIAAPVCV
-890 VGFSALCYAAC
+890 LGFSALCYAAC

-910 ETISHSIVENIREM
+910 ETISRSIVENIREM

>member
-1 MKRLSINR
+1 MKRLSVNR

-37 TLCQCAWGVYAAA
+37 TLCQCAWGVYVAA
-50 VQSVRARMGQADAFY
+50 VQGVRARMGQADAFY

-102 DETAASIMDRRYA
+102 DEAAASIMDRRYA

-153 DGLSEK
+153 DGLSET

-164 TGVLEEQ
+164 TGVLAEQ
-171 TSRFEWKRVTYLL
+171 TSRFDWDSVAYF
-184 SEGLYAL
+184 SETRFCTL
-191 PAALVSAQ
+191 PSALVSQ
-199 EPPFDSGRTVVQ
+199 EEAPFASGRVVTQ
-211 RVMTLKKGVS
+211 RVMTLKRGVS
-221 LQSALA
+221 LEKALA
-227 HNYGA
+227 RNFDE
-232 DGRLNFNRPMLI
+232 DGHLTAPLLI
-244 GLNDFGALVADM
+244 GLTDFGRLTVSGGFFSWND
-256 VLEWGSDAFSEED
+256 GFSDEE
-269 VETMLTML
+269 VTTLFIML

-293 GAMEGQLARKTKE
+293 GAMEGQLARKTEE

-321 RIFGREAWIL
+321 RIFGREAWL
-331 ALIMAPVSIACA
+331 VALVMAPVSLACA
-343 CLAVWGLSRAFP
+343 CLAVWGMSRAFP
-355 SLIAFDIQPMLLAP
+355 SLIAFDIQPVILVP
-369 IAVLSIA
+369 IALMSVA
-376 CIVLSAFMPLRRASR
+376 CIVISAFVPLRRASR

-402 LLRRIGRV
+402 LLRRMGRV

-420 LIAWRQNRLHPLQPI
+420 LIAWRQNRLHPLRPL
-435 GAGVLVGLM
+435 GAGALTGLM
-444 LVCMLNALS
+444 LVCMLSALS
-453 LLGQISGML
+453 LFSQMSDQVIRSN
-462 FQSSAAFRAYFYMD
+462 AAFSAYFYMD
-476 NVSTNSYYTMLPER
+476 YATTNSYYTMLPER

-500 EALPGIKKAREKSA
+500 EALPGVKKARERSA

-551 QDDAQLYHYLDT
+551 QDDAQLYDYLDT

-596 LGLMVLDDEV
+596 LGLMVLDDEA
-606 LRRYASD
+606 LRSYASD

-661 TLIAHNDGNFSAG
+661 TLIAHNDGDFSAG
-674 ETLELMLLTGPE
+674 ETFELMLLTGPE

-713 LNSTTSLYGMD
+713 LNNTTSLYGMD

-754 SAMSA
+754 GAMSA

-782 DELETARAVR
+782 DELETARAAR

-828 ARMIGTLRAV
+828 ACMIGTLRAV
-838 GADSKTVAGCYRMQ
+838 GADAKTVAGCYRMQ

-863 GLVCMV
+863 GLACMI

-882 RIVAPVCV
+882 RIAAPACV
-890 VGFSALCYAAC
+890 LGFSALCYAAC

-910 ETISHSIVENIREM
+910 ETISRSIVENIREM

>member
-1 MKRLSINR
+1 MKRLSVNR

-37 TLCQCAWGVYAAA
+37 TLCQCAWGVYVAA
-50 VQSVRARMGQADAFY
+50 VQGVRARMGQADAFY

-102 DETAASIMDRRYA
+102 DEAAASIMDRRYA

-131 FLDHLSIEAE
+131 FLDHLSIAAE
-141 IGESFELTVTPI
+141 IGESFELTITPI
-153 DGLSEK
+153 DGLSET

-164 TGVLEEQ
+164 TGVLAEQ
-171 TSRFEWKRVTYLL
+171 TSRFDWDSVAYF
-184 SEGLYAL
+184 SETRFCTL
-191 PAALVSAQ
+191 PSALVSQ
-199 EPPFDSGRTVVQ
+199 EEAPFASGRVVTQ
-211 RVMTLKKGVS
+211 RVMTLKRGVS
-221 LQSALA
+221 LEKALA
-227 HNYGA
+227 RNFDE
-232 DGRLNFNRPMLI
+232 DGHLTAPLLI
-244 GLNDFGALVADM
+244 GLTDFGRLTVSGGFFSWND
-256 VLEWGSDAFSEED
+256 GFSDEE
-269 VETMLTML
+269 VTTLFIML

-321 RIFGREAWIL
+321 RIFGREAWL
-331 ALIMAPVSIACA
+331 VALVMAPVSLACA
-343 CLAVWGLSRAFP
+343 CLAVWGMSRAFP
-355 SLIAFDIQPMLLAP
+355 SLIAFDIQPVILVP
-369 IAVLSIA
+369 IAVLSVA
-376 CIVLSAFMPLRRASR
+376 CIVISAFVPLRRASR
-391 VMPMGVLRDTA
+391 VMPMGVLRDTH
-402 LLRRIGRV
+402 LLRRMGRV

-420 LIAWRQNRLHPLQPI
+420 LIAWRQNRLHPLRPL
-435 GAGVLVGLM
+435 GAGALTGLM
-444 LVCMLNALS
+444 LVCMLSALS
-453 LLGQISGML
+453 LFSQMSDQVIRSN
-462 FQSSAAFRAYFYMD
+462 AAFSAYFYMD
-476 NVSTNSYYTMLPER
+476 YATTNSYYTMLPDR
-490 ALSAGDIAQI
+490 ALNAGDIAQI
-500 EALPGIKKAREKSA
+500 EALPSVKKARERSA

-551 QDDAQLYHYLDT
+551 QDDAQLYDYLDT

-596 LGLMVLDDEV
+596 LGLMVLDDEA

-613 VAEGAIDLDAINRGE
+613 VVDGAIDLDAINRGE

-661 TLIAHNDGNFSAG
+661 TLIAHNDGDFSAG

-713 LNSTTSLYGMD
+713 LNNTTSLYGMD

-754 SAMSA
+754 GAMSA

-782 DELETARAVR
+782 DELQTARAAR

-828 ARMIGTLRAV
+828 ACMIGTLRAV
-838 GADSKTVAGCYRMQ
+838 GADAKTVAGCYRMQ

-863 GLVCMV
+863 GLACMI

-882 RIVAPVCV
+882 RIAAPACV
-890 VGFSALCYAAC
+890 LGFSALCYAAC

-910 ETISHSIVENIREM
+910 ETISRSIVENIREM

>member
-1 MKRLSINR
+1 MKRLSVNR

-37 TLCQCAWGVYAAA
+37 TLCQCAWGVYVAA
-50 VQSVRARMGQADAFY
+50 VQGVRARMGQADAFY

-73 ADIMDE
+73 ADIMEE

-102 DETAASIMDRRYA
+102 DEAAASIMDRRYA

-153 DGLSEK
+153 DGLSET

-164 TGVLEEQ
+164 TGVLAEQ
-171 TSRFEWKRVTYLL
+171 TSRFKWDSVAYF
-184 SEGLYAL
+184 SETRFCTL
-191 PAALVSAQ
+191 PSALVSQ
-199 EPPFDSGRTVVQ
+199 EEAPFASGRVVTQ
-211 RVMTLKKGVS
+211 RVMTLKRGVS
-221 LQSALA
+221 LEKALA
-227 HNYGA
+227 RNFDE
-232 DGRLNFNRPMLI
+232 DGHLTAPLLI
-244 GLNDFGALVADM
+244 GLTDFGRLTVSGGFFSWND
-256 VLEWGSDAFSEED
+256 GFSDEE
-269 VETMLTML
+269 VTTLFIML

-293 GAMEGQLARKTKE
+293 GAMEGQLARKTEE

-321 RIFGREAWIL
+321 RIFGREAWL
-331 ALIMAPVSIACA
+331 VALVMAPVSIACA
-343 CLAVWGLSRAFP
+343 CLAVWGMSRAFP
-355 SLIAFDIQPMLLAP
+355 SLIAFDIQPVILVP
-369 IAVLSIA
+369 IALMSVA
-376 CIVLSAFMPLRRASR
+376 CIVISAFVPLRRASR

-402 LLRRIGRV
+402 LLRRMGRV

-420 LIAWRQNRLHPLQPI
+420 LIAWRQNRLHPLRPL
-435 GAGVLVGLM
+435 GAGALTGLI
-444 LVCMLNALS
+444 LVCMLSALS
-453 LLGQISGML
+453 LFSQMSDQVIRSN
-462 FQSSAAFRAYFYMD
+462 AAFSAYFYMD
-476 NVSTNSYYTMLPER
+476 YATTNSYYTMLPDR

-500 EALPGIKKAREKSA
+500 EALPGVKKARERSA

-551 QDDAQLYHYLDT
+551 QDDAQLYDYLDT

-596 LGLMVLDDEV
+596 LGLMVLDDEA
-606 LRRYASD
+606 LRSYASD

-661 TLIAHNDGNFSAG
+661 TLIAHNDGDFSAG

-713 LNSTTSLYGMD
+713 LNNTTSLYGMD

-754 SAMSA
+754 GAMSA

-782 DELETARAVR
+782 DELQTARAAR

-838 GADSKTVAGCYRMQ
+838 GADAKTVAGCYRMQ

-863 GLVCMV
+863 GLACMI

-882 RIVAPVCV
+882 RIAAPACV
-890 VGFSALCYAAC
+890 LGFSALCYAAC

-910 ETISHSIVENIREM
+910 ETISRSIVENIREM

>member
-1 MKRLSINR
+1 MKRLSVNR

-37 TLCQCAWGVYAAA
+37 TLCQCAWGVYVAA
-50 VQSVRARMGQADAFY
+50 VQGVRARMGQADAFY

-102 DETAASIMDRRYA
+102 DEAAASIMDRRYA

-131 FLDHLSIEAE
+131 FLDHLSIAAE

-153 DGLSEK
+153 DGLSET

-164 TGVLEEQ
+164 TGVLAEQ
-171 TSRFEWKRVTYLL
+171 TSRFDWDSVAYF
-184 SEGLYAL
+184 SETRFCTL
-191 PAALVSAQ
+191 PSALVSQ
-199 EPPFDSGRTVVQ
+199 EEAPFASGRVVTQ
-211 RVMTLKKGVS
+211 RVMTLKRGVS
-221 LQSALA
+221 LEKALA
-227 HNYGA
+227 RNFDE
-232 DGRLNFNRPMLI
+232 DGHLTAPLLI
-244 GLNDFGALVADM
+244 GLTDFGRLTVSGGFFSWND
-256 VLEWGSDAFSEED
+256 GFSDEE
-269 VETMLTML
+269 VTTLFIML

-321 RIFGREAWIL
+321 RIFGREAWL
-331 ALIMAPVSIACA
+331 VALVMAPVSLACA
-343 CLAVWGLSRAFP
+343 CLAVWGMSRAFP
-355 SLIAFDIQPMLLAP
+355 SLIAFDIQPVILVP
-369 IAVLSIA
+369 IALMSVA
-376 CIVLSAFMPLRRASR
+376 CIVISAFVPLRRASR
-391 VMPMGVLRDTA
+391 TLPMGVLRDTA
-402 LLRRIGRV
+402 LLRRMGRV
-410 KSRNSYKPAQ
+410 KSRSSYKPAR
-420 LIAWRQNRLHPLQPI
+420 LIAWRQNRLHPLRPL
-435 GAGVLVGLM
+435 GAGALTGLM
-444 LVCMLNALS
+444 LVCMLSALS
-453 LLGQISGML
+453 LFSQMSDQVIRSN
-462 FQSSAAFRAYFYMD
+462 AAFSAYFYMD
-476 NVSTNSYYTMLPER
+476 YATTNSYYTMLPDR

-500 EALPGIKKAREKSA
+500 EALPGVKKARERSA

-551 QDDAQLYHYLDT
+551 QDDAQLYDYLDT

-596 LGLMVLDDEV
+596 LGLMVLDDEA
-606 LRRYASD
+606 LRSYASD

-661 TLIAHNDGNFSAG
+661 TLIAHNDGDFSAG

-713 LNSTTSLYGMD
+713 LNNTTSLYGMD

-754 SAMSA
+754 GAMSA

-782 DELETARAVR
+782 DELQTARAAR

-828 ARMIGTLRAV
+828 ACMIGTLRAV
-838 GADSKTVAGCYRMQ
+838 GADAKTVAGCYRMQ

-863 GLVCMV
+863 GLACMI

-882 RIVAPVCV
+882 RIAAPACV
-890 VGFSALCYAAC
+890 LG
-901 MLALRSRIR
+901 
-910 ETISHSIVENIREM
+910 

>member
-1 MKRLSINR
+1 MKRLSVNR

-37 TLCQCAWGVYAAA
+37 TLCQCAWGVYVAA
-50 VQSVRARMGQADAFY
+50 VQGVRARMGQADAFY

-131 FLDHLSIEAE
+131 FLDHLSIAAE

-153 DGLSEK
+153 DGLSET

-171 TSRFEWKRVTYLL
+171 TARFDWDSVAYF
-184 SEGLYAL
+184 SETRFCTL
-191 PAALVSAQ
+191 PSALVSQ
-199 EPPFDSGRTVVQ
+199 EEAPFASGRVVTQ
-211 RVMTLKKGVS
+211 RVMTLKRGVS
-221 LQSALA
+221 LEKALA
-227 HNYGA
+227 RNFDE
-232 DGRLNFNRPMLI
+232 DGHLTAPLLI
-244 GLNDFGALVADM
+244 GLTDFGRLTVSGGFFSWND
-256 VLEWGSDAFSEED
+256 GFSDEE
-269 VETMLTML
+269 VTTLFTML

-293 GAMEGQLARKTKE
+293 GAMEGQLARKTEE

-321 RIFGREAWIL
+321 RIFGREAWL
-331 ALIMAPVSIACA
+331 VALVMAPVSIACA
-343 CLAVWGLSRAFP
+343 CLAVWGMSRAFP
-355 SLIAFDIQPMLLAP
+355 SLIAFDIQPVILVP
-369 IAVLSIA
+369 IALMSVA
-376 CIVLSAFMPLRRASR
+376 CIVISAFVPLRRASR
-391 VMPMGVLRDTA
+391 VMPMGVLRDTH

-410 KSRNSYKPAQ
+410 KSRDRYHPAR
-420 LIAWRQNRLHPLQPI
+420 LIAWRQNRLHPLRPL
-435 GAGVLVGLM
+435 GAGALTGLM
-444 LVCMLNALS
+444 LVCMLSALS
-453 LLGQISGML
+453 LFSQMSDQVIRSN
-462 FQSSAAFRAYFYMD
+462 AAFSAYFYMD
-476 NVSTNSYYTMLPER
+476 YATTNSYYTMLPER

-500 EALPGIKKAREKSA
+500 EALPGVKKARERSA

-551 QDDAQLYHYLDT
+551 QDDAQLYDYLDT

-596 LGLMVLDDEV
+596 LGLMVLDDEA
-606 LRRYASD
+606 LRSYASD

-642 TKNGK
+642 MKNGK

-661 TLIAHNDGNFSAG
+661 TLIAHNDGDFSAG
-674 ETLELMLLTGPE
+674 ETFELMLLTGPE

-713 LNSTTSLYGMD
+713 LNNTTSLYGMD

-754 SAMSA
+754 GAMSA

-782 DELETARAVR
+782 DELQTARAAR

-838 GADSKTVAGCYRMQ
+838 GADAKTVAGCYRMQ

-863 GLVCMV
+863 GLACMI

-882 RIVAPVCV
+882 RIAAPACV
-890 VGFSALCYAAC
+890 LGFSALCYAAC

-910 ETISHSIVENIREM
+910 ETISRSIVENIREM

>member
-1 MKRLSINR
+1 MKRLSVNR

-37 TLCQCAWGVYAAA
+37 TLCQCAWGVYVAA
-50 VQSVRARMGQADAFY
+50 VQGVRARMGQADAFY

-131 FLDHLSIEAE
+131 FLDHLSIAAE

-153 DGLSEK
+153 DGLSET

-171 TSRFEWKRVTYLL
+171 TSRFDWDSVAYF
-184 SEGLYAL
+184 SETRFCTL
-191 PAALVSAQ
+191 PSALVSHEEA
-199 EPPFDSGRTVVQ
+199 PFASGRVVTQ
-211 RVMTLKKGVS
+211 RVMTLKRGVS
-221 LQSALA
+221 LEKALA
-227 HNYGA
+227 RNFDE
-232 DGRLNFNRPMLI
+232 DGHLTAPLLI
-244 GLNDFGALVADM
+244 GLTDFGRLTVSGGFFSWND
-256 VLEWGSDAFSEED
+256 GFSDEE
-269 VETMLTML
+269 VTTLFIML

-293 GAMEGQLARKTKE
+293 GAMEGQLARKTEE

-321 RIFGREAWIL
+321 RIFGREAWL
-331 ALIMAPVSIACA
+331 VALVMAPVSIACA
-343 CLAVWGLSRAFP
+343 CLAVWGMSRAFP
-355 SLIAFDIQPMLLAP
+355 SLIAFEIQPIILAP
-369 IAVLSIA
+369 ITVLSVA
-376 CIVLSAFMPLRRASR
+376 CIVVSAFVPLRRASR
-391 VMPMGVLRDTA
+391 TLPMGVLRDTA
-402 LLRRIGRV
+402 LLRRMGRV
-410 KSRNSYKPAQ
+410 KSRSSYKPAR
-420 LIAWRQNRLHPLQPI
+420 LIAWRQNRLHPLRPL
-435 GAGVLVGLM
+435 GAGALTGLM
-444 LVCMLNALS
+444 LVCMLSALS
-453 LLGQISGML
+453 LFSQMSDQVIRSN
-462 FQSSAAFRAYFYMD
+462 AAFSAYFYMD
-476 NVSTNSYYTMLPER
+476 YATTNSYYTMLPER

-500 EALPGIKKAREKSA
+500 EALPGVKKARERSA

-551 QDDAQLYHYLDT
+551 QDDAQLYDYLDT

-596 LGLMVLDDEV
+596 LGLMVLDDEA
-606 LRRYASD
+606 LRSYASD

-661 TLIAHNDGNFSAG
+661 TLIAHNDGDFSAG

-713 LNSTTSLYGMD
+713 LNNTTSLYGMD
-724 SAVTLFTT
+724 SAVTLFAT

-754 SAMSA
+754 GAMSA

-782 DELETARAVR
+782 DELETARAAR

-828 ARMIGTLRAV
+828 ACMIGTLRAV
-838 GADSKTVAGCYRMQ
+838 GADAKTVAGCYRMQ

-863 GLVCMV
+863 GLACMI

-882 RIVAPVCV
+882 RIAAPVCV
-890 VGFSALCYAAC
+890 LGFSALCYAAC

-910 ETISHSIVENIREM
+910 ETISRSIVENIREM

>member
-1 MKRLSINR
+1 MKRLSVNR

-37 TLCQCAWGVYAAA
+37 TLCQCAWGVYVAA
-50 VQSVRARMGQADAFY
+50 VQGVRARMGQADAFY

-102 DETAASIMDRRYA
+102 DEAAASIMDRRYA

-131 FLDHLSIEAE
+131 FLDHLSIAAE
-141 IGESFELTVTPI
+141 IGESFELTITPI
-153 DGLSEK
+153 DGLSET

-164 TGVLEEQ
+164 TGVLAEQ
-171 TSRFEWKRVTYLL
+171 TSRFDWDSVAYF
-184 SEGLYAL
+184 SETRFCTL
-191 PAALVSAQ
+191 PSALVSQ
-199 EPPFDSGRTVVQ
+199 EEAPFASGRVVTQ
-211 RVMTLKKGVS
+211 RVMTLKRGVS
-221 LQSALA
+221 LEKALA
-227 HNYGA
+227 RNFDE
-232 DGRLNFNRPMLI
+232 DGHLTAPLLI
-244 GLNDFGALVADM
+244 GLTDFGRLTVSGGFFSWND
-256 VLEWGSDAFSEED
+256 GFSDEE
-269 VETMLTML
+269 VTTLFIML

-321 RIFGREAWIL
+321 RIFGREAWL
-331 ALIMAPVSIACA
+331 VALVMAPVSLACA
-343 CLAVWGLSRAFP
+343 CLAVWGMSRAFP
-355 SLIAFDIQPMLLAP
+355 SLIAFDIQPVILVP
-369 IAVLSIA
+369 IAVLSVA
-376 CIVLSAFMPLRRASR
+376 CIVISAFVPLRRASR
-391 VMPMGVLRDTA
+391 VMPMGVLRDTH
-402 LLRRIGRV
+402 LLRRMGRV

-420 LIAWRQNRLHPLQPI
+420 LIAWRQNRLHPLRPL
-435 GAGVLVGLM
+435 GAGALTGLM
-444 LVCMLNALS
+444 LVCMLSALS
-453 LLGQISGML
+453 LFSQMSDQVIRSN
-462 FQSSAAFRAYFYMD
+462 AAFSAYFYMD
-476 NVSTNSYYTMLPER
+476 YATTNSYYTMLPDR

-500 EALPGIKKAREKSA
+500 EALPGVKKARERSA

-551 QDDAQLYHYLDT
+551 QDDAQLYDYLDT

-596 LGLMVLDDEV
+596 LGLMVLDDEA

-613 VAEGAIDLDAINRGE
+613 VVDGAIDLDAINRGE

-661 TLIAHNDGNFSAG
+661 TLIAHNDGDFSAG

-713 LNSTTSLYGMD
+713 LNNTTSLYGMD

-754 SAMSA
+754 GAMSA

-782 DELETARAVR
+782 DELQTARAAR

-828 ARMIGTLRAV
+828 ACMIGTLRAV
-838 GADSKTVAGCYRMQ
+838 GADAKTVAGCYRMQ

-863 GLVCMV
+863 GLACMI

-882 RIVAPVCV
+882 RIAAPACV
-890 VGFSALCYAAC
+890 LGFSALCYAAC

-910 ETISHSIVENIREM
+910 ETISRSIVENIREM

>member
-1 MKRLSINR
+1 MKRLSVNR

-37 TLCQCAWGVYAAA
+37 TLCQCAWGVYVAA
-50 VQSVRARMGQADAFY
+50 VQGVRARMGQADAFY

-131 FLDHLSIEAE
+131 FLDHLSIAAE

-153 DGLSEK
+153 DGLSET

-171 TSRFEWKRVTYLL
+171 TSRFDWDSVAYF
-184 SEGLYAL
+184 SETRFCTL
-191 PAALVSAQ
+191 PSALVSQ
-199 EPPFDSGRTVVQ
+199 EEAPFASGRVVTQ
-211 RVMTLKKGVS
+211 RVMTLKRGVS
-221 LQSALA
+221 LEKALA
-227 HNYGA
+227 RNFDE
-232 DGRLNFNRPMLI
+232 DGHLTAPLLI
-244 GLNDFGALVADM
+244 GLTDFGRLTVSGGFFSWND
-256 VLEWGSDAFSEED
+256 GFSDEE
-269 VETMLTML
+269 VTTLFIML

-293 GAMEGQLARKTKE
+293 GAMEGQLARKTEE

-321 RIFGREAWIL
+321 RIFGREAWL
-331 ALIMAPVSIACA
+331 VALVMAPVSIACA
-343 CLAVWGLSRAFP
+343 CLAVWGMSRAFP
-355 SLIAFDIQPMLLAP
+355 SLIAFDIQPVILVP
-369 IAVLSIA
+369 IALMSVA
-376 CIVLSAFMPLRRASR
+376 CIVISAFVPLRRASR

-402 LLRRIGRV
+402 LLRRMGRV

-420 LIAWRQNRLHPLQPI
+420 LIAWRQNRLHPLRPL
-435 GAGVLVGLM
+435 GAGTLTGLM
-444 LVCMLNALS
+444 LVCMLSALS
-453 LLGQISGML
+453 LFSQMSDQVIRSN
-462 FQSSAAFRAYFYMD
+462 AAFSAYFYMD
-476 NVSTNSYYTMLPER
+476 YATTNSYYTMLPDR

-500 EALPGIKKAREKSA
+500 EALPGVKKARERSA

-551 QDDAQLYHYLDT
+551 QDDAQLYDYLDT

-596 LGLMVLDDEV
+596 LGLMVLDDEA
-606 LRRYASD
+606 LRSYASD

-661 TLIAHNDGNFSAG
+661 TLIAHNDGDFSAG

-713 LNSTTSLYGMD
+713 LNNTTSLYGMD
-724 SAVTLFTT
+724 SAVTLFAT

-754 SAMSA
+754 GAMSA

-782 DELETARAVR
+782 DELETARAAR

-838 GADSKTVAGCYRMQ
+838 GADAKTVAGCYRMQ

-863 GLVCMV
+863 GLACMI

-882 RIVAPVCV
+882 RIAAPACV
-890 VGFSALCYAAC
+890 LGFSALCYAAC

-910 ETISHSIVENIREM
+910 ETISRSIVENIREM

>member
-1 MKRLSINR
+1 MKRLSVNR

-37 TLCQCAWGVYAAA
+37 TLCQCAWGVYVAA
-50 VQSVRARMGQADAFY
+50 VQGVRARMGQADAFY

-131 FLDHLSIEAE
+131 FLDHLSIAAE

-153 DGLSEK
+153 DGLSET

-171 TSRFEWKRVTYLL
+171 TSRFDWDSVAYF
-184 SEGLYAL
+184 SETRFCTL
-191 PAALVSAQ
+191 PSALVSQ
-199 EPPFDSGRTVVQ
+199 EEAPFASGRVVTQ
-211 RVMTLKKGVS
+211 RVMTLKRGVS
-221 LQSALA
+221 LEKALA
-227 HNYGA
+227 RNFDE
-232 DGRLNFNRPMLI
+232 DGHLTAPLLI
-244 GLNDFGALVADM
+244 GLTDFGRLTVSGGFFSWND
-256 VLEWGSDAFSEED
+256 GFSDEE
-269 VETMLTML
+269 VTTLFIML

-293 GAMEGQLARKTKE
+293 GAMEGQLARKTEE

-321 RIFGREAWIL
+321 RIFGREAWL
-331 ALIMAPVSIACA
+331 VALVMAPVSIACA
-343 CLAVWGLSRAFP
+343 CLAVWGMSRAFP
-355 SLIAFDIQPMLLAP
+355 SLIAFEIQPIILAP
-369 IAVLSIA
+369 ITVLSVA
-376 CIVLSAFMPLRRASR
+376 CIVVSAFVPLRRASR
-391 VMPMGVLRDTA
+391 TLPMGVLRDTA
-402 LLRRIGRV
+402 LLRRMGRV
-410 KSRNSYKPAQ
+410 KSRSSYKPAR
-420 LIAWRQNRLHPLQPI
+420 LIAWRQNRLHPLRPL
-435 GAGVLVGLM
+435 GAGALTGLM
-444 LVCMLNALS
+444 LVCMLSALS
-453 LLGQISGML
+453 LFSQMSDQVIRSN
-462 FQSSAAFRAYFYMD
+462 AAFSAYFYMD
-476 NVSTNSYYTMLPER
+476 YATTNSYYTMLPER

-500 EALPGIKKAREKSA
+500 EALPGVKKARERSA

-551 QDDAQLYHYLDT
+551 QDDAQLYDYLDT

-596 LGLMVLDDEV
+596 LGLMVLDDEA
-606 LRRYASD
+606 LRSYASD

-661 TLIAHNDGNFSAG
+661 TLIAHNDGDFSAG

-713 LNSTTSLYGMD
+713 LNNTTSLYGMD
-724 SAVTLFTT
+724 SAVTLFAT

-754 SAMSA
+754 GAMSA

-782 DELETARAVR
+782 DELETARAAR

-828 ARMIGTLRAV
+828 ACMIGTLRAV
-838 GADSKTVAGCYRMQ
+838 GADAKTVAGCYRMQ

-863 GLVCMV
+863 GLACMI

-882 RIVAPVCV
+882 RIAAPVCV
-890 VGFSALCYAAC
+890 LGFSALCYAAC

-910 ETISHSIVENIREM
+910 ETISRSIVENIREM

>member
-1 MKRLSINR
+1 MKRLSVNR

-37 TLCQCAWGVYAAA
+37 TLCQCAWGVYVAA
-50 VQSVRARMGQADAFY
+50 VQGVRARMGQADAFY

-102 DETAASIMDRRYA
+102 DEAAASIMDRRYA

-153 DGLSEK
+153 DGLSET

-164 TGVLEEQ
+164 TGVLAEQ
-171 TSRFEWKRVTYLL
+171 TSRFDWDSVAYF
-184 SEGLYAL
+184 SETRFCTL
-191 PAALVSAQ
+191 PSALVSQ
-199 EPPFDSGRTVVQ
+199 EEAPFASGRVVTQ
-211 RVMTLKKGVS
+211 RVMTLKRGVS
-221 LQSALA
+221 LEKALA
-227 HNYGA
+227 RNFDE
-232 DGRLNFNRPMLI
+232 DGHLTAPLLI
-244 GLNDFGALVADM
+244 GLTDFGRLTVSGGFFSWND
-256 VLEWGSDAFSEED
+256 GFSDEE
-269 VETMLTML
+269 VTTLFIML

-293 GAMEGQLARKTKE
+293 GAMEGQLARKTEE

-321 RIFGREAWIL
+321 RIFGREAWL
-331 ALIMAPVSIACA
+331 VALVMAPVSIACA
-343 CLAVWGLSRAFP
+343 CLAVWGMSRAFP
-355 SLIAFDIQPMLLAP
+355 SLIAFDIQPVILVP
-369 IAVLSIA
+369 IALMSVA
-376 CIVLSAFMPLRRASR
+376 CIVISAFVPLRRASR

-402 LLRRIGRV
+402 LLRRMGRV

-420 LIAWRQNRLHPLQPI
+420 LIAWRQNRLHPLRPL
-435 GAGVLVGLM
+435 GAGALTGLI
-444 LVCMLNALS
+444 LVCMLSALS
-453 LLGQISGML
+453 LFSQMSDQVIRSN
-462 FQSSAAFRAYFYMD
+462 AAFSAYFYMD
-476 NVSTNSYYTMLPER
+476 YATTNSYYTMLPER

-500 EALPGIKKAREKSA
+500 EALPGVKKARERSA

-540 SEEELLRRAHT
+540 SEVELLRRAHT
-551 QDDAQLYHYLDT
+551 QDDAQLYDYLDT

-596 LGLMVLDDEV
+596 LGLIVLDDEA
-606 LRRYASD
+606 LRSYASD

-661 TLIAHNDGNFSAG
+661 TLIAHNDGDFSAG

-713 LNSTTSLYGMD
+713 LNNTTSLYGMD

-732 RRGLNAMG
+732 RCGLNAMG

-754 SAMSA
+754 GAMSA

-782 DELETARAVR
+782 DELETARAAR

-828 ARMIGTLRAV
+828 ACMIGTLRAV
-838 GADSKTVAGCYRMQ
+838 GADAKTVAGCYRMQ

-863 GLVCMV
+863 GLACMI

-882 RIVAPVCV
+882 RIAAPACV
-890 VGFSALCYAAC
+890 LGFSALCYAAC

-910 ETISHSIVENIREM
+910 ETISRSIVENIREM

>member
-1 MKRLSINR
+1 MKRLSVNR

-37 TLCQCAWGVYAAA
+37 TLCQCAWGVYVAA
-50 VQSVRARMGQADAFY
+50 VQGVRARMGQADAFY

-102 DETAASIMDRRYA
+102 DEAAASIMDRRYA

-153 DGLSEK
+153 DGLSET

-164 TGVLEEQ
+164 TGVLAEQ
-171 TSRFEWKRVTYLL
+171 TSRFDWDSVAYF
-184 SEGLYAL
+184 SETRFCTL
-191 PAALVSAQ
+191 PSALVSQ
-199 EPPFDSGRTVVQ
+199 EEAPFASGRVVTQ
-211 RVMTLKKGVS
+211 RVMTLKRGVS
-221 LQSALA
+221 LEKALA
-227 HNYGA
+227 RNFDE
-232 DGRLNFNRPMLI
+232 DGHLTAPLLI
-244 GLNDFGALVADM
+244 GLTDFGRLTVSGGFFSWND
-256 VLEWGSDAFSEED
+256 GFSDEE
-269 VETMLTML
+269 VTTLFIML

-293 GAMEGQLARKTKE
+293 GAMEGQLARKTEE

-321 RIFGREAWIL
+321 RIFGREAWL
-331 ALIMAPVSIACA
+331 VALVMAPVSLACA
-343 CLAVWGLSRAFP
+343 CLAVWGMSRAFP
-355 SLIAFDIQPMLLAP
+355 SLIAFDIQPVILVP
-369 IAVLSIA
+369 IALMSVA
-376 CIVLSAFMPLRRASR
+376 CIVISAFVPLRRASR

-402 LLRRIGRV
+402 LLRRMGRV

-420 LIAWRQNRLHPLQPI
+420 LIAWRQNRLHPLRPL
-435 GAGVLVGLM
+435 GAGALTGLI
-444 LVCMLNALS
+444 LVCMLSALS
-453 LLGQISGML
+453 LFSQMSDQVIRSN
-462 FQSSAAFRAYFYMD
+462 AAFSAYFYMD
-476 NVSTNSYYTMLPER
+476 YATTNSYYTMLPDR

-500 EALPGIKKAREKSA
+500 EALPGVKKARERSA

-551 QDDAQLYHYLDT
+551 QDDAQLYDYLDT

-596 LGLMVLDDEV
+596 LGLMVLDDEA
-606 LRRYASD
+606 LRSYASD

-661 TLIAHNDGNFSAG
+661 TLIAHNDGDFSAG

-713 LNSTTSLYGMD
+713 LNNTTSLYGMD

-754 SAMSA
+754 GAMSA

-782 DELETARAVR
+782 DELETARAAR

-828 ARMIGTLRAV
+828 ACMIGTLRAV
-838 GADSKTVAGCYRMQ
+838 GADAKTVAGCYRMQ

-863 GLVCMV
+863 GLACMI

-882 RIVAPVCV
+882 RIAAPACV
-890 VGFSALCYAAC
+890 LGFSALCYAAC

-910 ETISHSIVENIREM
+910 ETISRSIVENIREM

>member
-1 MKRLSINR
+1 MKRLSVNR

-37 TLCQCAWGVYAAA
+37 TLCQCAWGVYVAA
-50 VQSVRARMGQADAFY
+50 VQGVRARMGQADAFY

-102 DETAASIMDRRYA
+102 DEAAASIMDRRYA

-131 FLDHLSIEAE
+131 FLDHLSIAAE

-153 DGLSEK
+153 DGLSET

-164 TGVLEEQ
+164 TGVLAEQ
-171 TSRFEWKRVTYLL
+171 TSRFDWDSVAYF
-184 SEGLYAL
+184 SETRFCTL
-191 PAALVSAQ
+191 PSALVSQ
-199 EPPFDSGRTVVQ
+199 EEAPFASGRVVTQ
-211 RVMTLKKGVS
+211 RVMTLKRGVS
-221 LQSALA
+221 LEKALA
-227 HNYGA
+227 RNFDE
-232 DGRLNFNRPMLI
+232 DGHLTAPLLI
-244 GLNDFGALVADM
+244 GLTDFGRLTVSGGFFSWND
-256 VLEWGSDAFSEED
+256 GFSDEE
-269 VETMLTML
+269 VTTLFTML

-321 RIFGREAWIL
+321 RIFGREAWL
-331 ALIMAPVSIACA
+331 VALVMAPVSLACA
-343 CLAVWGLSRAFP
+343 CLAVWGMSRAFP
-355 SLIAFDIQPMLLAP
+355 SLIAFDIQPVILVP
-369 IAVLSIA
+369 IALMSVA
-376 CIVLSAFMPLRRASR
+376 CIVISAFVPLRRASR
-391 VMPMGVLRDTA
+391 TLPMGVLRDTA
-402 LLRRIGRV
+402 LLRRMGRV
-410 KSRNSYKPAQ
+410 KSRSSYKPAR
-420 LIAWRQNRLHPLQPI
+420 LIAWRQNRLHPLRPL
-435 GAGVLVGLM
+435 GAGALTGLM
-444 LVCMLNALS
+444 LVCMLSALS
-453 LLGQISGML
+453 LFSQMSDQVIRSN
-462 FQSSAAFRAYFYMD
+462 AAFSAYFYMD
-476 NVSTNSYYTMLPER
+476 YATTNSYYTMLPER

-500 EALPGIKKAREKSA
+500 EALPGVKKARERSA

-551 QDDAQLYHYLDT
+551 QDDAQLYDYLDT

-596 LGLMVLDDEV
+596 LGLMVLDDEA
-606 LRRYASD
+606 LRSYASD

-661 TLIAHNDGNFSAG
+661 TLIAHNDGDFSAG

-713 LNSTTSLYGMD
+713 LNNTTSLYGMD

-754 SAMSA
+754 GAMSA

-782 DELETARAVR
+782 DELQTARAAR

-816 ITGGVTRRIRAD
+816 ITGGVTRRIRSD

-838 GADSKTVAGCYRMQ
+838 GADAKTVAGCYRMQ

-863 GLVCMV
+863 GLACMI

-874 YYGRVWWM
+874 YYGRAWWM
-882 RIVAPVCV
+882 RIAAPACV
-890 VGFSALCYAAC
+890 LGFSALCYAAC

-910 ETISHSIVENIREM
+910 ETISRSIVENIREM

>member
-1 MKRLSINR
+1 MKRLSVNR

-37 TLCQCAWGVYAAA
+37 TLCQCAWGVYVAA
-50 VQSVRARMGQADAFY
+50 VQGVRARMGQADAFY

-102 DETAASIMDRRYA
+102 DEAAASIMDRRYA

-153 DGLSEK
+153 DGLSET

-164 TGVLEEQ
+164 TGVLAEQ
-171 TSRFEWKRVTYLL
+171 TSRFDWDSVAYF
-184 SEGLYAL
+184 SETRFCTL
-191 PAALVSAQ
+191 PSALVSQ
-199 EPPFDSGRTVVQ
+199 EEAPFASGRVVTQ
-211 RVMTLKKGVS
+211 RVMTLKRGVS
-221 LQSALA
+221 LEKALA
-227 HNYGA
+227 RNFDE
-232 DGRLNFNRPMLI
+232 DGHLTAPLLI
-244 GLNDFGALVADM
+244 GLTDFGRLTVSGGFFSWND
-256 VLEWGSDAFSEED
+256 GFSDEE
-269 VETMLTML
+269 VTTLFIML

-293 GAMEGQLARKTKE
+293 GAMEGQLARKTEE

-321 RIFGREAWIL
+321 RIFGREAWL
-331 ALIMAPVSIACA
+331 VALVMAPVSLACA
-343 CLAVWGLSRAFP
+343 CLAVWGMSRAFP
-355 SLIAFDIQPMLLAP
+355 SLIAFDIQPVILVP
-369 IAVLSIA
+369 IALMSVA
-376 CIVLSAFMPLRRASR
+376 CIVISAFVPLRRASR

-402 LLRRIGRV
+402 LLRRMGRV

-420 LIAWRQNRLHPLQPI
+420 LIAWRQNRLHPLRPL
-435 GAGVLVGLM
+435 GAGALTGLI
-444 LVCMLNALS
+444 LVCMLSALS
-453 LLGQISGML
+453 LFSQMSDQVIRSN
-462 FQSSAAFRAYFYMD
+462 AAFSAYFYMD
-476 NVSTNSYYTMLPER
+476 YATTNSYYTMLPDR

-500 EALPGIKKAREKSA
+500 EALPGVKKARERSA

-551 QDDAQLYHYLDT
+551 QDDAQLYDYLDT

-577 TNERVR
+577 TKERVR

-596 LGLMVLDDEV
+596 LGLMVLDDEA
-606 LRRYASD
+606 LRSYASD

-661 TLIAHNDGNFSAG
+661 TLIAHNDGDFSAG

-713 LNSTTSLYGMD
+713 LNNTTSLYGMD

-754 SAMSA
+754 GAMSA

-782 DELETARAVR
+782 DELQTARAAR

-801 LLSVALLFFAVAVSM
+801 LLIVALLFFAVAVSM

-838 GADSKTVAGCYRMQ
+838 GADAKTVAGCYRMQ

-863 GLVCMV
+863 GLACMI

-882 RIVAPVCV
+882 RIAAPACV
-890 VGFSALCYAAC
+890 LGFSALCYAAC

-910 ETISHSIVENIREM
+910 ETISRSIVENIREM

>member
-1 MKRLSINR
+1 MKRLSVNR

-37 TLCQCAWGVYAAA
+37 TLCQCAWGVYVAA
-50 VQSVRARMGQADAFY
+50 VQGVRARMGQADAFY

-153 DGLSEK
+153 DGLSET

-171 TSRFEWKRVTYLL
+171 TARFDWDSVAYF
-184 SEGLYAL
+184 SETRFCTL
-191 PAALVSAQ
+191 PSALVSQ
-199 EPPFDSGRTVVQ
+199 EEALFASGRVVTQ
-211 RVMTLKKGVS
+211 RVMTLKRGVS
-221 LQSALA
+221 LEKALA
-227 HNYGA
+227 RNFDE
-232 DGRLNFNRPMLI
+232 DGHLTAPLLI
-244 GLNDFGALVADM
+244 GLTDFGRLTVSGGFFSWND
-256 VLEWGSDAFSEED
+256 GFSDEE
-269 VETMLTML
+269 VTTLFIML

-293 GAMEGQLARKTKE
+293 GAMEGQLARKTEE

-321 RIFGREAWIL
+321 RIFGREAWL
-331 ALIMAPVSIACA
+331 VALVMAPVSLACA
-343 CLAVWGLSRAFP
+343 CLAVWGMSRAFP
-355 SLIAFDIQPMLLAP
+355 SLIAFDIQPVILVP
-369 IAVLSIA
+369 IALMSVA
-376 CIVLSAFMPLRRASR
+376 CIVISAFVPLRRASR
-391 VMPMGVLRDTA
+391 TLPMGVLRDTH
-402 LLRRIGRV
+402 LLRRMGRV
-410 KSRNSYKPAQ
+410 KSRSSYKPAR
-420 LIAWRQNRLHPLQPI
+420 LIAWRQNRLHPLRPL
-435 GAGVLVGLM
+435 GAGALTGLI
-444 LVCMLNALS
+444 LVCMLSALS
-453 LLGQISGML
+453 LFSQMSDQVIRSN
-462 FQSSAAFRAYFYMD
+462 AAFSAYFYMD
-476 NVSTNSYYTMLPER
+476 YATTNSYYTMLPER

-500 EALPGIKKAREKSA
+500 EALPGVKKARERSA

-551 QDDAQLYHYLDT
+551 QDDAQLYDYLDT

-596 LGLMVLDDEV
+596 LGLMVLDDEA
-606 LRRYASD
+606 LRSYASD

-661 TLIAHNDGNFSAG
+661 TLIAHNDGDFSAG

-713 LNSTTSLYGMD
+713 LNNTTSLYGMD

-754 SAMSA
+754 GAMSA

-782 DELETARAVR
+782 DELQTARAAR

-816 ITGGVTRRIRAD
+816 ITGSVTRRIRSD

-838 GADSKTVAGCYRMQ
+838 GADAKTVAGCYRMQ

-863 GLVCMV
+863 GLACMI

-882 RIVAPVCV
+882 RIAAPACV
-890 VGFSALCYAAC
+890 LGFSALCYGAC

-910 ETISHSIVENIREM
+910 ETISRSIVENIREM

>member
-1 MKRLSINR
+1 MKRLSVNR

-37 TLCQCAWGVYAAA
+37 TLCQCAWGVYVAA
-50 VQSVRARMGQADAFY
+50 VQGVRARMGQADAFY

-164 TGVLEEQ
+164 TGVLAEQ
-171 TSRFEWKRVTYLL
+171 TSRFDWDSVAYF
-184 SEGLYAL
+184 SETRFCTL
-191 PAALVSAQ
+191 PSALVSQ
-199 EPPFDSGRTVVQ
+199 EEAPFASGRVVTQ
-211 RVMTLKKGVS
+211 RVMTLKRGVS
-221 LQSALA
+221 LEKALA
-227 HNYGA
+227 RNFDE
-232 DGRLNFNRPMLI
+232 DGHLTAPLLI
-244 GLNDFGALVADM
+244 GLTDFGRLTVSGGFFSWND
-256 VLEWGSDAFSEED
+256 GFSDEE
-269 VETMLTML
+269 VTTLFIML

-293 GAMEGQLARKTKE
+293 GAMEGQLARKTEE

-321 RIFGREAWIL
+321 RIFGREAWL
-331 ALIMAPVSIACA
+331 VALVMAPVSIACA
-343 CLAVWGLSRAFP
+343 CLAVWGMSRAFP
-355 SLIAFDIQPMLLAP
+355 SLIAFDIQPVILVP
-369 IAVLSIA
+369 IALMSVA
-376 CIVLSAFMPLRRASR
+376 CIVISAFVPLRRASR
-391 VMPMGVLRDTA
+391 TLPMGVLRDTA
-402 LLRRIGRV
+402 LLRRMGRV
-410 KSRNSYKPAQ
+410 KSRSSYKPAR
-420 LIAWRQNRLHPLQPI
+420 LIAWRQNRLHPLRPL
-435 GAGVLVGLM
+435 GAGALTGLM
-444 LVCMLNALS
+444 LVCMLSALS
-453 LLGQISGML
+453 LFSQMSDQVIRSN
-462 FQSSAAFRAYFYMD
+462 AAFSAYFYMD
-476 NVSTNSYYTMLPER
+476 YATTNSYYTMLPDR

-500 EALPGIKKAREKSA
+500 EALPGVKKARERSA

-551 QDDAQLYHYLDT
+551 QDDAQLYDYLDT

-596 LGLMVLDDEV
+596 LGLMVLDDEA
-606 LRRYASD
+606 LRSYASD

-628 QVLLCAPDRYVRIE
+628 QVLLCAPDRYLWIE
-642 TKNGK
+642 TRDDGSS
-647 VIGARMSNKPFQGA
+647 IGSRMSNRPFAGA
-661 TLIAHNDGNFSAG
+661 TLVAHNDGDFTVG
-674 ETLELMLLTGPE
+674 ETLELMLLSGPE
-686 ADFTA
+686 TNWTE

-698 AGLEERR
+698 AGLEKRR

-713 LNSTTSLYGMD
+713 LNNTTSLYGMD

-754 SAMSA
+754 GAMSA

-777 NMSFY
+777 NISFY
-782 DELETARAVR
+782 DELQTARAAR

-828 ARMIGTLRAV
+828 ACMIGTLRAV
-838 GADSKTVAGCYRMQ
+838 GADAKTVAGCYRMQ

-863 GLVCMV
+863 GLACMI

-882 RIVAPVCV
+882 RIAAPACV
-890 VGFSALCYAAC
+890 LGFSALCYAAC

-910 ETISHSIVENIREM
+910 ETISRSIVENIREM

>member
-1 MKRLSINR
+1 MKRLSVNR

-37 TLCQCAWGVYAAA
+37 TLCQCAWGVYVAA
-50 VQSVRARMGQADAFY
+50 VQGVRARMGQADAFY

-153 DGLSEK
+153 DGLSET

-164 TGVLEEQ
+164 TGVLAEQ
-171 TSRFEWKRVTYLL
+171 TSRFDWDSVAYF
-184 SEGLYAL
+184 SETRFCTL
-191 PAALVSAQ
+191 PSALVSQ
-199 EPPFDSGRTVVQ
+199 EEAPFASGRVVTQ
-211 RVMTLKKGVS
+211 RVMTLKRGVS
-221 LQSALA
+221 LEKALA
-227 HNYGA
+227 RNFDE
-232 DGRLNFNRPMLI
+232 DGHLTAPLLI
-244 GLNDFGALVADM
+244 GLTDFGRLTVSGGFFSWND
-256 VLEWGSDAFSEED
+256 GFSDEE
-269 VETMLTML
+269 VTTLFTML

-293 GAMEGQLARKTKE
+293 GAMEGQLARKTEE

-321 RIFGREAWIL
+321 RIFGREAWL
-331 ALIMAPVSIACA
+331 VALVMAPVSLACA
-343 CLAVWGLSRAFP
+343 CLAVWGMSRAFP
-355 SLIAFDIQPMLLAP
+355 SLIAFDIQPVILVP
-369 IAVLSIA
+369 IALMSVA
-376 CIVLSAFMPLRRASR
+376 CIVISAFVPLRRASR
-391 VMPMGVLRDTA
+391 TLPMGVLRDTA
-402 LLRRIGRV
+402 LLRRMGRV
-410 KSRNSYKPAQ
+410 KSRSSYKPAR
-420 LIAWRQNRLHPLQPI
+420 LIAWRQNRLHPLRPL
-435 GAGVLVGLM
+435 GAGALTGLM
-444 LVCMLNALS
+444 LVCMLSALS
-453 LLGQISGML
+453 LFSQMSDQVIRSN
-462 FQSSAAFRAYFYMD
+462 AAFSAYFYMD
-476 NVSTNSYYTMLPER
+476 YATTNSYYTMLPDR

-500 EALPGIKKAREKSA
+500 EALPGVKKARERSA

-551 QDDAQLYHYLDT
+551 QDDAQLYDYLDT

-596 LGLMVLDDEV
+596 LGLMVLDDEA
-606 LRRYASD
+606 LRSYASD

-661 TLIAHNDGNFSAG
+661 TLIAHNDGDFSAG
-674 ETLELMLLTGPE
+674 ETFELMLLTGPE

-713 LNSTTSLYGMD
+713 LNNTTSLYGMD

-754 SAMSA
+754 GAMSA

-782 DELETARAVR
+782 DELQTARAAR

-838 GADSKTVAGCYRMQ
+838 GADAKTVAGCYRMQ

-863 GLVCMV
+863 GLACMI

-882 RIVAPVCV
+882 RIAAPACV
-890 VGFSALCYAAC
+890 LGFSALCYAAC

-910 ETISHSIVENIREM
+910 ETISRSIVENIREM

>member
-1 MKRLSINR
+1 MKRLSVNR

-37 TLCQCAWGVYAAA
+37 TLCQCAWGVYVAA
-50 VQSVRARMGQADAFY
+50 VQGVRARMGQADAFY

-102 DETAASIMDRRYA
+102 DEAAASIMDRRYA

-131 FLDHLSIEAE
+131 FLDHLSIAAE
-141 IGESFELTVTPI
+141 IGESFELTITPI
-153 DGLSEK
+153 DGLSET

-164 TGVLEEQ
+164 TGVLAEQ
-171 TSRFEWKRVTYLL
+171 TSRFDWDSVAYF
-184 SEGLYAL
+184 SETRFCTL
-191 PAALVSAQ
+191 PSALVSQ
-199 EPPFDSGRTVVQ
+199 EEAPFASGRVVTQ
-211 RVMTLKKGVS
+211 RVMTLKRGVS
-221 LQSALA
+221 LEKALA
-227 HNYGA
+227 RNFDE
-232 DGRLNFNRPMLI
+232 DGHLTAPLLI
-244 GLNDFGALVADM
+244 GLTDFGRLTVSGGFFSWND
-256 VLEWGSDAFSEED
+256 GFSDEE
-269 VETMLTML
+269 VTTLFIML

-293 GAMEGQLARKTKE
+293 GAMEDQLARKTEE

-321 RIFGREAWIL
+321 RIFGREAWL
-331 ALIMAPVSIACA
+331 VALVMAPVSLACA

-355 SLIAFDIQPMLLAP
+355 SLIAFDIQPVILVP
-369 IAVLSIA
+369 IALMSVA
-376 CIVLSAFMPLRRASR
+376 CIVISAFVPLRRASR
-391 VMPMGVLRDTA
+391 VMPMGVLRDTH
-402 LLRRIGRV
+402 LLRCMGRV

-420 LIAWRQNRLHPLQPI
+420 LIAWRQNRLHPLRPL
-435 GAGVLVGLM
+435 GAGALTGLI
-444 LVCMLNALS
+444 LVCMLSALS
-453 LLGQISGML
+453 LFSQMSDQVIRSN
-462 FQSSAAFRAYFYMD
+462 AAFSAYFYMD
-476 NVSTNSYYTMLPER
+476 YATTNSYYTMLPDR

-500 EALPGIKKAREKSA
+500 EALPGVKKARERSA

-551 QDDAQLYHYLDT
+551 QDDAQLYDYLDT

-596 LGLMVLDDEV
+596 LGLMVLDDEA

-613 VAEGAIDLDAINRGE
+613 VVDGAIDLDAINRGE

-661 TLIAHNDGNFSAG
+661 TLIAHNDGDFSAG

-713 LNSTTSLYGMD
+713 LNNTTSLYGMD

-754 SAMSA
+754 GAMSA

-782 DELETARAVR
+782 DELQTARAAR

-828 ARMIGTLRAV
+828 ACMIGTLRAV
-838 GADSKTVAGCYRMQ
+838 GADAKTVAGCYRMQ

-863 GLVCMV
+863 GLACMI

-882 RIVAPVCV
+882 RIAAPACV
-890 VGFSALCYAAC
+890 LGFSALCYAAC

-910 ETISHSIVENIREM
+910 ETISRSIVENIREM

>member
-1 MKRLSINR
+1 MKRLSVNR

-37 TLCQCAWGVYAAA
+37 TLCQCAWGVYVAA
-50 VQSVRARMGQADAFY
+50 VQGVRARMGQADAFY

-102 DETAASIMDRRYA
+102 DEAAASIMDRRYA

-131 FLDHLSIEAE
+131 FLDHLSIEPE

-153 DGLSEK
+153 DGLSET

-164 TGVLEEQ
+164 TGVLAEQ
-171 TSRFEWKRVTYLL
+171 TSRFDWDSVAYF
-184 SEGLYAL
+184 SETRFCTL
-191 PAALVSAQ
+191 PSALVSQ
-199 EPPFDSGRTVVQ
+199 EEAPFASERVVTQ
-211 RVMTLKKGVS
+211 RVMTLKRGVS
-221 LQSALA
+221 LEKALA
-227 HNYGA
+227 RNFDE
-232 DGRLNFNRPMLI
+232 DGHLTAPLLI
-244 GLNDFGALVADM
+244 GLTDFGRLTVSGGFFSWND
-256 VLEWGSDAFSEED
+256 GFSDEE
-269 VETMLTML
+269 VTTLFTML

-321 RIFGREAWIL
+321 RIFGREAWL
-331 ALIMAPVSIACA
+331 VALVMAPVSLACA
-343 CLAVWGLSRAFP
+343 CLAVWGMSRAFP
-355 SLIAFDIQPMLLAP
+355 SLIAFDIQPVILVP
-369 IAVLSIA
+369 IALMSVA
-376 CIVLSAFMPLRRASR
+376 CIVISAFVPLRRASR
-391 VMPMGVLRDTA
+391 TLPMGVLRDTA
-402 LLRRIGRV
+402 LLRRMGRV
-410 KSRNSYKPAQ
+410 KSRSSYKPAR
-420 LIAWRQNRLHPLQPI
+420 LIAWRQNRLHPLRPL
-435 GAGVLVGLM
+435 GAGALTGLM
-444 LVCMLNALS
+444 LVCMLSALS
-453 LLGQISGML
+453 LFSQMSDQVIRSN
-462 FQSSAAFRAYFYMD
+462 AAFSAYFYMD
-476 NVSTNSYYTMLPER
+476 YATTNSYYTMLPDR

-500 EALPGIKKAREKSA
+500 EALPGVKKARERSA

-551 QDDAQLYHYLDT
+551 QDDAQLYDYLDT

-596 LGLMVLDDEV
+596 LGLMVLDDEA

-661 TLIAHNDGNFSAG
+661 TLIAHNDGDFSAG

-713 LNSTTSLYGMD
+713 LNNTTSLYGMD

-754 SAMSA
+754 GAMSA

-782 DELETARAVR
+782 DELQTARAAR

-838 GADSKTVAGCYRMQ
+838 GADAKTVVGCYRLQ

-863 GLVCMV
+863 GLACMI

-882 RIVAPVCV
+882 RIAAPACV
-890 VGFSALCYAAC
+890 LSFSALCYAAC

-910 ETISHSIVENIREM
+910 ETISRSIVENIREM

>member
-1 MKRLSINR
+1 MKRLSVNR

-37 TLCQCAWGVYAAA
+37 TLCQCAWGVYVAA
-50 VQSVRARMGQADAFY
+50 VQGVRARMGQADAFY

-153 DGLSEK
+153 DGLSET

-164 TGVLEEQ
+164 TGVLAEQ
-171 TSRFEWKRVTYLL
+171 TSRFDWDSVAYF
-184 SEGLYAL
+184 SETRFCTL
-191 PAALVSAQ
+191 PSALVSQ
-199 EPPFDSGRTVVQ
+199 EEAPFASGRVVTQ
-211 RVMTLKKGVS
+211 RVMTLKRGVS
-221 LQSALA
+221 LEKALA
-227 HNYGA
+227 RNFDE
-232 DGRLNFNRPMLI
+232 DGHLTAPLLI
-244 GLNDFGALVADM
+244 GLTDFGRLTVSGGFFSWND
-256 VLEWGSDAFSEED
+256 GFSDEE
-269 VETMLTML
+269 VTTLFTML

-321 RIFGREAWIL
+321 RIFGREAWL
-331 ALIMAPVSIACA
+331 VALVMAPVSVACA
-343 CLAVWGLSRAFP
+343 CLAVWGMSRAFP
-355 SLIAFDIQPMLLAP
+355 SLIAFDIQPVILVP
-369 IAVLSIA
+369 IALMSVA
-376 CIVLSAFMPLRRASR
+376 CIVISAFVPLRRASR
-391 VMPMGVLRDTA
+391 VMPMGVLRDTH
-402 LLRRIGRV
+402 LLRRMGRV

-420 LIAWRQNRLHPLQPI
+420 LIAWRQNRLHPLRPL
-435 GAGVLVGLM
+435 GAGALTGLM
-444 LVCMLNALS
+444 LVCMLSALS
-453 LLGQISGML
+453 LFSQMSDQVIRSN
-462 FQSSAAFRAYFYMD
+462 AAFSAYFYMD
-476 NVSTNSYYTMLPER
+476 YATTNSYYTMLPDR

-500 EALPGIKKAREKSA
+500 EALPGVKKARERSA

-551 QDDAQLYHYLDT
+551 QDDAQLYDYLDT

-596 LGLMVLDDEV
+596 LGLMVLDDEA
-606 LRRYASD
+606 LRSYASD

-661 TLIAHNDGNFSAG
+661 TLIAHNDGDFSAG

-713 LNSTTSLYGMD
+713 LNNTTSLYGMD

-754 SAMSA
+754 GAMSA

-782 DELETARAVR
+782 DELQTARAAR

-828 ARMIGTLRAV
+828 ACMIGTLRAV
-838 GADSKTVAGCYRMQ
+838 GADAKTVAGCYRMQ

-863 GLVCMV
+863 GLACMI

-882 RIVAPVCV
+882 RIAAPACV
-890 VGFSALCYAAC
+890 LGFSALCYAAC

-910 ETISHSIVENIREM
+910 ETISRSIVENIREM

>member
-1 MKRLSINR
+1 MKRLSVNR

-37 TLCQCAWGVYAAA
+37 TLCQCAWGVYVAA
-50 VQSVRARMGQADAFY
+50 VQGVRARMGQADAFY

-73 ADIMDE
+73 ADIMEE

-102 DETAASIMDRRYA
+102 DEAAASIMDRRYA

-131 FLDHLSIEAE
+131 FLDHLSIAAE

-153 DGLSEK
+153 DGLSET

-164 TGVLEEQ
+164 TGVLAEQ
-171 TSRFEWKRVTYLL
+171 TSRFDWDSVAYF
-184 SEGLYAL
+184 SETRFCTL
-191 PAALVSAQ
+191 PSALVSQ
-199 EPPFDSGRTVVQ
+199 EEAPFASGRVVTQ
-211 RVMTLKKGVS
+211 RVMTLKRGVS
-221 LQSALA
+221 LEKALA
-227 HNYGA
+227 RNFDE
-232 DGRLNFNRPMLI
+232 DGHLTAPLLI
-244 GLNDFGALVADM
+244 GLTDFGRLTVSGGFFSWND
-256 VLEWGSDAFSEED
+256 GFSDEE
-269 VETMLTML
+269 VTTLFIML

-293 GAMEGQLARKTKE
+293 GAMEGQLARKTEE

-321 RIFGREAWIL
+321 RIFGREAWL
-331 ALIMAPVSIACA
+331 VALVMAPVSLACA
-343 CLAVWGLSRAFP
+343 CLAVWGMSRAFP
-355 SLIAFDIQPMLLAP
+355 SLIAFDIQPVILVP
-369 IAVLSIA
+369 IALMSVA
-376 CIVLSAFMPLRRASR
+376 CIVISAFVPLRRASR
-391 VMPMGVLRDTA
+391 TLPMGVLRDTA
-402 LLRRIGRV
+402 LLRRMGRV
-410 KSRNSYKPAQ
+410 KSRRSYKPAR
-420 LIAWRQNRLHPLQPI
+420 LIAWRQNRLHPLRPL
-435 GAGVLVGLM
+435 GAGALTGLM
-444 LVCMLNALS
+444 LVCMLSALS
-453 LLGQISGML
+453 LFSQMSDQVIRSN
-462 FQSSAAFRAYFYMD
+462 AAFSAYFYMD
-476 NVSTNSYYTMLPER
+476 YATTNSYYTMLPDR

-500 EALPGIKKAREKSA
+500 EALPGVKKARERSA

-551 QDDAQLYHYLDT
+551 QDDAQLYDYLDT

-596 LGLMVLDDEV
+596 LGLMVLDDEA
-606 LRRYASD
+606 LRSYASD

-661 TLIAHNDGNFSAG
+661 TLIAHNDGDFSAG

-713 LNSTTSLYGMD
+713 LNNTTSLYGMD

-754 SAMSA
+754 GAMSA

-782 DELETARAVR
+782 DELQTARAAR

-828 ARMIGTLRAV
+828 ACMIGTLRAV
-838 GADSKTVAGCYRMQ
+838 GADAKTVAGCYRMQ

-863 GLVCMV
+863 GLACMI

-882 RIVAPVCV
+882 RIAAPACV
-890 VGFSALCYAAC
+890 LGFSALCYASC

-910 ETISHSIVENIREM
+910 ETISRSIVENIREM

>member
-1 MKRLSINR
+1 MKRLSVNR

-37 TLCQCAWGVYAAA
+37 TLCQCAWGVYVAA
-50 VQSVRARMGQADAFY
+50 VQGVRARMGQADAFY

-102 DETAASIMDRRYA
+102 DEAAASIMDRRYA

-131 FLDHLSIEAE
+131 FLDHLSIAAE

-153 DGLSEK
+153 DGLSET

-171 TSRFEWKRVTYLL
+171 TSRFKWDSVAYF
-184 SEGLYAL
+184 SETRFCTL
-191 PAALVSAQ
+191 PSALVSQ
-199 EPPFDSGRTVVQ
+199 EEAPFASGRVVTQ
-211 RVMTLKKGVS
+211 RVMTLKRGVS
-221 LQSALA
+221 LEKALA
-227 HNYGA
+227 RNFDE
-232 DGRLNFNRPMLI
+232 DGHLTAPLLI
-244 GLNDFGALVADM
+244 GLTDFGRLTVSGGFFSWND
-256 VLEWGSDAFSEED
+256 GFSDEE
-269 VETMLTML
+269 VTTLFTML

-293 GAMEGQLARKTKE
+293 GAMEGQLARKTEE

-321 RIFGREAWIL
+321 RIFGREAWL
-331 ALIMAPVSIACA
+331 VALVMAPVSLACA
-343 CLAVWGLSRAFP
+343 CLAVWGMSRAFP
-355 SLIAFDIQPMLLAP
+355 SLIAFDIQPVILVP
-369 IAVLSIA
+369 IALMSVA
-376 CIVLSAFMPLRRASR
+376 CIVISAFVPLRRASR
-391 VMPMGVLRDTA
+391 VMPMGVLRDTH
-402 LLRRIGRV
+402 LLRRMGRV
-410 KSRNSYKPAQ
+410 KSRDRYHPAR
-420 LIAWRQNRLHPLQPI
+420 LIAWRQNRLHPLRPL
-435 GAGVLVGLM
+435 GAGALTGLM

-453 LLGQISGML
+453 LFSQMSDQVIRSN
-462 FQSSAAFRAYFYMD
+462 AAFSAYFYMD
-476 NVSTNSYYTMLPER
+476 YATTNSYYTMLPDR

-500 EALPGIKKAREKSA
+500 EALPGVKKARERSA

-551 QDDAQLYHYLDT
+551 QDDAQLYDYLDT

-596 LGLMVLDDEV
+596 LGLMVLDDEA
-606 LRRYASD
+606 LRSYASD

-661 TLIAHNDGNFSAG
+661 TLIAHNDGDFSAG

-713 LNSTTSLYGMD
+713 LNNTTSLYGMD

-754 SAMSA
+754 GAMSA

-782 DELETARAVR
+782 DELQTARAAR

-828 ARMIGTLRAV
+828 ACMIGTLRAV
-838 GADSKTVAGCYRMQ
+838 GADAKTVAGCYRMQ

-863 GLVCMV
+863 GLACMI

-882 RIVAPVCV
+882 RIAAPVCV
-890 VGFSALCYAAC
+890 LGFSALCYAAC

-910 ETISHSIVENIREM
+910 ETISRSIVENIREM

>member
-1 MKRLSINR
+1 MKRLSVNR

-37 TLCQCAWGVYAAA
+37 TLCQCAWGVYVAA
-50 VQSVRARMGQADAFY
+50 VQGVRARMGQADAFY

-89 MTAQAGGLYIGSY
+89 MTAQAGSLYIGSY
-102 DETAASIMDRRYA
+102 DEAAASIMDRRYA

-131 FLDHLSIEAE
+131 FLDHLSIEPE

-153 DGLSEK
+153 DGLSET

-164 TGVLEEQ
+164 TGVLAEQ
-171 TSRFEWKRVTYLL
+171 TSRFDWDSVAYF
-184 SEGLYAL
+184 SETRFCTL
-191 PAALVSAQ
+191 PSALVSQ
-199 EPPFDSGRTVVQ
+199 EEAPFASGRVVTQ
-211 RVMTLKKGVS
+211 RVMTLKRGVS
-221 LQSALA
+221 LEKALA
-227 HNYGA
+227 RNFDE
-232 DGRLNFNRPMLI
+232 DGHLTAPLLI
-244 GLNDFGALVADM
+244 GLTDFGRLTVSGGFFSWND
-256 VLEWGSDAFSEED
+256 GFSDEE
-269 VETMLTML
+269 VTTLFIML

-293 GAMEGQLARKTKE
+293 GAMEGQLARKTEE

-321 RIFGREAWIL
+321 RIFGREAWL
-331 ALIMAPVSIACA
+331 VALVMAPVSIACA
-343 CLAVWGLSRAFP
+343 CLAVWGMSRAFP
-355 SLIAFDIQPMLLAP
+355 SLIAFDIQPVILVP
-369 IAVLSIA
+369 IALMSVA
-376 CIVLSAFMPLRRASR
+376 CIVISAFVPLRRASR
-391 VMPMGVLRDTA
+391 VMPMGVLRDTH

-410 KSRNSYKPAQ
+410 KSRDRYHPAR
-420 LIAWRQNRLHPLQPI
+420 LIAWRQNRLHPLRPL
-435 GAGVLVGLM
+435 GAGALTGLM
-444 LVCMLNALS
+444 LVCMLSALS
-453 LLGQISGML
+453 LFSQMSDQVIRSN
-462 FQSSAAFRAYFYMD
+462 AAFSAYFYMD
-476 NVSTNSYYTMLPER
+476 YATTNSYYTMLPDR

-500 EALPGIKKAREKSA
+500 EALPGVKKARERSA

-551 QDDAQLYHYLDT
+551 QDDAQLYDYLDT

-596 LGLMVLDDEV
+596 LGLMVLDDEA
-606 LRRYASD
+606 LRSYASD
-613 VAEGAIDLDAINRGE
+613 VVDGAIDLDAINRGE
-628 QVLLCAPDRYVRIE
+628 QVLLCAPDRYVRFE

-661 TLIAHNDGNFSAG
+661 TLIAHNDGDFSAG

-713 LNSTTSLYGMD
+713 LNNTTSLYGMD

-754 SAMSA
+754 GAMSA

-777 NMSFY
+777 NLSFY
-782 DELETARAVR
+782 DQLETVRANR
-792 QQNAMVMTA
+792 QNNRMIMTA

-838 GADSKTVAGCYRMQ
+838 GADAKTVAGCYRMQ

-863 GLVCMV
+863 GLACMI

-882 RIVAPVCV
+882 RIAAPACV
-890 VGFSALCYAAC
+890 LGFSALCYAAC

-910 ETISHSIVENIREM
+910 ETISRSIVENIREM

>member
-1 MKRLSINR
+1 MKRLSVNR

-37 TLCQCAWGVYAAA
+37 TLCQCAWGVYVAA
-50 VQSVRARMGQADAFY
+50 VQGVRARMGQADAFY

-164 TGVLEEQ
+164 TGVLAEQ
-171 TSRFEWKRVTYLL
+171 TSRFDWDSVAYF
-184 SEGLYAL
+184 SETRFCTL
-191 PAALVSAQ
+191 PSALVSQ
-199 EPPFDSGRTVVQ
+199 EEAPFASGRVVTQ
-211 RVMTLKKGVS
+211 RVMTLKRGVS
-221 LQSALA
+221 LEKALA
-227 HNYGA
+227 RNFDE
-232 DGRLNFNRPMLI
+232 DGHLTAPLLI
-244 GLNDFGALVADM
+244 GLTDFGRLTVSGGFFSWND
-256 VLEWGSDAFSEED
+256 GFSDEE
-269 VETMLTML
+269 VTTLFTML

-321 RIFGREAWIL
+321 RIFGREAWL
-331 ALIMAPVSIACA
+331 VALVMAPVSIACA
-343 CLAVWGLSRAFP
+343 CLAVWGMSRAFP
-355 SLIAFDIQPMLLAP
+355 SLIAFDIQPVILVP
-369 IAVLSIA
+369 IALMSVA
-376 CIVLSAFMPLRRASR
+376 CIVISAFVPLRRASR
-391 VMPMGVLRDTA
+391 VMPMGVLRDTH
-402 LLRRIGRV
+402 LLRRMGRV
-410 KSRNSYKPAQ
+410 KSRDRYHPAR
-420 LIAWRQNRLHPLQPI
+420 LIAWRQNQLHPLRPI
-435 GAGVLVGLM
+435 GAGVLTGLM
-444 LVCMLNALS
+444 LVCMLSALS
-453 LLGQISGML
+453 LFSQMSDQVIRSN
-462 FQSSAAFRAYFYMD
+462 AAFSAYFYMD
-476 NVSTNSYYTMLPER
+476 YATTNSYYTMLPDR

-500 EALPGIKKAREKSA
+500 EALPGVKKARERSA

-551 QDDAQLYHYLDT
+551 QDDAQLYDYLDT

-596 LGLMVLDDEV
+596 LGLMVLDDEA
-606 LRRYASD
+606 LRSYASD

-661 TLIAHNDGNFSAG
+661 TLIAHNDGDFSAG

-713 LNSTTSLYGMD
+713 LNNTTSLYGMD

-754 SAMSA
+754 GAMSA

-782 DELETARAVR
+782 DELQTARAAR

-828 ARMIGTLRAV
+828 ACMIGTLRAV
-838 GADSKTVAGCYRMQ
+838 GADAKTVAGCYRMQ

-863 GLVCMV
+863 GLACMI

-882 RIVAPVCV
+882 RIAAPVCV
-890 VGFSALCYAAC
+890 LGFSALCYAAC

-910 ETISHSIVENIREM
+910 ETISRSIVENIREM

>member
-1 MKRLSINR
+1 MKRLSVNR

-37 TLCQCAWGVYAAA
+37 TLCQCAWGVYVAA
-50 VQSVRARMGQADAFY
+50 VQGVRARMGQADAFY

-102 DETAASIMDRRYA
+102 DEAAASIMDRRYA

-153 DGLSEK
+153 DGLSET

-164 TGVLEEQ
+164 TGVLAEQ
-171 TSRFEWKRVTYLL
+171 TSRFDWDSVAYF
-184 SEGLYAL
+184 SETRFCTL
-191 PAALVSAQ
+191 PSALVSQ
-199 EPPFDSGRTVVQ
+199 EEAPFASGRVVTQ
-211 RVMTLKKGVS
+211 RVMTLKRGVS
-221 LQSALA
+221 LEKALA
-227 HNYGA
+227 RNFDE
-232 DGRLNFNRPMLI
+232 DGHLTAPLLI
-244 GLNDFGALVADM
+244 GLTDFGRLTVSGGFFSWND
-256 VLEWGSDAFSEED
+256 GFSDEE
-269 VETMLTML
+269 VTTLFIML

-293 GAMEGQLARKTKE
+293 GAMEGQLARKTEE

-321 RIFGREAWIL
+321 RIFGREAWL
-331 ALIMAPVSIACA
+331 VALVMAPVSLACA
-343 CLAVWGLSRAFP
+343 CLAVWGMSRAFP
-355 SLIAFDIQPMLLAP
+355 SLIAFDIQPVILVP
-369 IAVLSIA
+369 IALMSVA
-376 CIVLSAFMPLRRASR
+376 CIVISAFVPLRRASR

-402 LLRRIGRV
+402 LLRRMGRV

-420 LIAWRQNRLHPLQPI
+420 LIAWRQNRLHPLRPLGV
-435 GAGVLVGLM
+435 GALTGLM
-444 LVCMLNALS
+444 LVCMLSALS
-453 LLGQISGML
+453 LFSQMSDQVIRSN
-462 FQSSAAFRAYFYMD
+462 AAFSAYFYMD
-476 NVSTNSYYTMLPER
+476 YATTNSYYTMLPDR

-500 EALPGIKKAREKSA
+500 EALPGVKKARERSA

-551 QDDAQLYHYLDT
+551 QDDAQLYDYLDT

-596 LGLMVLDDEV
+596 LGLMVLDDEA
-606 LRRYASD
+606 LRSYASD

-661 TLIAHNDGNFSAG
+661 TLIAHNDGDFSAG

-713 LNSTTSLYGMD
+713 LNNTTSLYGMD

-754 SAMSA
+754 GAMSA

-782 DELETARAVR
+782 DELQTARAAR

-838 GADSKTVAGCYRMQ
+838 GADAKTVAGCYRMQ

-863 GLVCMV
+863 GLACMI

-882 RIVAPVCV
+882 RIAAPACV
-890 VGFSALCYAAC
+890 LGFSALCYAAC

-910 ETISHSIVENIREM
+910 ETISRSIVENIREM

>member
-1 MKRLSINR
+1 MKRLSVNR

-37 TLCQCAWGVYAAA
+37 TLCQCAWGVYVAA
-50 VQSVRARMGQADAFY
+50 VQGVRARMGQADAFY

-153 DGLSEK
+153 DGLSET

-164 TGVLEEQ
+164 TGVLAEQ
-171 TSRFEWKRVTYLL
+171 TSRFDWDSVAYF
-184 SEGLYAL
+184 SETRFCTL
-191 PAALVSAQ
+191 PSALVSQ
-199 EPPFDSGRTVVQ
+199 EEAPFASGRVVTQ
-211 RVMTLKKGVS
+211 RVMTLKRGVS
-221 LQSALA
+221 LEKALA
-227 HNYGA
+227 RNFDE
-232 DGRLNFNRPMLI
+232 DGHLTAPLLI
-244 GLNDFGALVADM
+244 GLTDFGRLTVRGGFFSWND
-256 VLEWGSDAFSEED
+256 GFSDEE
-269 VETMLTML
+269 VTTLFIML

-293 GAMEGQLARKTKE
+293 GAMEGQLARKTEE

-321 RIFGREAWIL
+321 RIFGREAWL
-331 ALIMAPVSIACA
+331 VALVMAPVSLACA
-343 CLAVWGLSRAFP
+343 CLAVWGMSRAFP
-355 SLIAFDIQPMLLAP
+355 SLIAFDIQPVILVP
-369 IAVLSIA
+369 IALMSVA
-376 CIVLSAFMPLRRASR
+376 CIVISAFVPLRRASR

-402 LLRRIGRV
+402 LLRRMGRV

-420 LIAWRQNRLHPLQPI
+420 LIAWRQNRLHPLRPL
-435 GAGVLVGLM
+435 GAGALTGLM

-453 LLGQISGML
+453 LFSQMSDQVIRSN
-462 FQSSAAFRAYFYMD
+462 AAFSAYFYMD
-476 NVSTNSYYTMLPER
+476 YATTNSYYTMLPDR

-500 EALPGIKKAREKSA
+500 EALPGVKKARERSA

-551 QDDAQLYHYLDT
+551 QDDAQLYDYLDT

-596 LGLMVLDDEV
+596 LGLMVLDDEA
-606 LRRYASD
+606 LRSYASD

-661 TLIAHNDGNFSAG
+661 TLIAHNDGDFSAG

-713 LNSTTSLYGMD
+713 LNNTTSLYGMD

-754 SAMSA
+754 GAMSA

-782 DELETARAVR
+782 DELETARAAR

-838 GADSKTVAGCYRMQ
+838 GADAKTVAGCYRMQ

-863 GLVCMV
+863 GLACMI

-882 RIVAPVCV
+882 RIAAPACV
-890 VGFSALCYAAC
+890 LGFSALCYAAC

-910 ETISHSIVENIREM
+910 ETISRSIVENIREM